1 MNLYTS
7 LTLRYLKQ
15 NKRRTLVTIIGIILA
30 TALICGIGNI
40 CTSFMD
46 YQIRN
51 QIQSNGDFYATFFN
65 INKEKAQIVTK
76 SSGVTRYGYSQSLG
90 GTILGKNKDISL
102 YINAYDKNKIESYRL
117 TLKEGK
123 YPKNKNEIVVSE
135 GLLKHLNKKIGDK
148 VIFEVGDIEY
158 TEGTDIPKLINPQKN
173 TYKIVGILNKT
184 PLSYNSQLFALAGF
198 DINSVSNKEEFNV
211 SICTENPKD
220 IYKTAISIGENIGL
234 VQADEASDEDYSYDD
249 QTLMYYK
256 GIDFNESLLRLL
268 GASAYDNINKTLL
281 LVVGLVASLVIIPT
295 IATIYNSF
303 SIAISERKKQFGIL
317 NSIGATKSQV
327 MKLVFLE
334 GFLVSIVGIPIG
346 LLSGTIAIDIVFK
359 VIKTFFKTSVFG
371 ELELRVVFSPVVLI
385 SSTIIILLTIFISAI
400 IPAINAAK
408 ISPLEA
414 IKNSSNLKVGKI
426 KSSKLVKK
434 IFKTEGELAY
444 KNLRRNKGKFRIT
457 LFSLIISIVIFISFN
472 GFVDMFIETNQI
484 NYGTITN
491 DLTLYEN
498 KLFTKEEVQKTID
511 ELKKINGIKDIAI
524 DKGYN
529 LNVHVDE
536 KNINKDLKESLKQ
549 SGYVDMDNSTY
560 NFINSRLSTPG
571 DFSISNIKLSEGKFD
586 KETAKAENGVIL
598 VRYSYQESLAKK
610 GKVVLTN
617 YKVGDTLNC
626 TITSY
631 DYDGN
636 ESEKEVKLKILAITD
651 EILTGNK
658 QYPQT
663 SFGVVAYDD
672 LIHLLSIKDDES
684 SSNSY
689 YVATN
694 QEKSTRDEVKKVAE
708 ENSLS
713 VIDSI
718 DEAQKLEQTMNV
730 MKIFVYGF
738 IVVISLVSVTNI
750 INTIST
756 NINLRKREFA
766 VIKSIGVTP
775 QGFKKMIYMESILY
789 GILSLLYGI
798 PIGICLNVLMNRI
811 LEGMI
816 TVQTLI
822 PYKSILIC
830 IISIFIITFIASYI
844 PLKKISKENIIDN
857 IRQESI

>member
-46 YQIRN
+46 FQMRG
-51 QIQSNGDFYATFFN
+51 QIQSSGSFYATFTD
-65 INKEKAQIVTK
+65 IDKEKASVITK
-76 SSGVTRYGYSQSLG
+76 SSGVSEYGYKKNLGSVILDKKNSTSL
-90 GTILGKNKDISL
+90 DI
-102 YINAYDKNKIESYRL
+102 NVFDKNTINSFQI
-117 TLKEGK
+117 TLKKGS
-123 YPKNKNEIVVSE
+123 YPKNESELIVTQD
-135 GLLKHLNKKIGDK
+135 LLNKWNKKIGDK
-148 VIFEVGDIEY
+148 ITLNLGELIYDDMGMIS
-158 TEGTDIPKLINPQKN
+158 KLKNSQK
-173 TYKIVGILNKT
+173 TTFKIVGTLDKA
-184 PLSYNSQLFALAGF
+184 PYNSKLFAIAGF
-198 DINSVSNKEEFNV
+198 DINTVNKNEKFDV
-211 SICTENPKD
+211 SICTKNPKD
-220 IYKTAISIGENIGL
+220 IYKTAISIGKNIGL
-234 VQADEASDEDYSYDD
+234 VQKDDPQDESYNYDEQANLYFKDIEY
-249 QTLMYYK
+249 
-256 GIDFNESLLRLL
+256 NEGLLRLL
-268 GASAYDNINKTLL
+268 GASSYSNINITLL
-281 LVVGLVASLVIIPT
+281 LIVGLVASLVIIAT

-303 SIAISERKKQFGIL
+303 SIAISERKKQFAIL
-317 NSIGATKSQV
+317 NSIGATKSQI
-327 MKLVFLE
+327 MKFVFLE

-346 LLSGTIAIDIVFK
+346 LLSGTVAIDIVFK
-359 VIKTFFKTSVFG
+359 VIKTFFKTSMFG
-371 ELELRVVFSPVVLI
+371 ELDLRVVFSPIVLI
-385 SSTIIILLTIFISAI
+385 LSTLVILLTIFISAL

-426 KSSKLVKK
+426 KSSKLIKK

-457 LFSLIISIVIFISFN
+457 LFSLVISIVIFISFN
-472 GFVDMFIETNQI
+472 GFVDMFIEANQI
-484 NYGTITN
+484 NYGSITN

-498 KLFTKEEVQKTID
+498 NLLTKEEVQKTID
-511 ELKKINGIKDIAI
+511 ELKKINGLKDVAI

-536 KNINKDLKESLKQ
+536 KNINKDLRESLKQ
-549 SGYVDMDNSTY
+549 SRYVDMDNSNY
-560 NFINSRLSTPG
+560 NFINSRLYIPG
-571 DFSISNIKLSEGKFD
+571 YFSISNIKLSEGKFD
-586 KETAKAENGVIL
+586 RKTAKAENGVIL

-610 GKVVLTN
+610 GKVVLSN

-631 DYDGN
+631 DSDGK
-636 ESEKEVKLKILAITD
+636 ESAKEVKLKILAITD
-651 EILTGNK
+651 EILTGNN
-658 QYPQT
+658 QYPET

-672 LIHLLSIKDDES
+672 LIPSLGITDDKS
-684 SSNSY
+684 SSIY

-694 QEKSTRDEVKKVAE
+694 REKSTRDEVKKVAE
-708 ENSLS
+708 ENNLS

-798 PIGICLNVLMNRI
+798 PIGICMNVLMNKI
-811 LEGMI
+811 LEGVI

-822 PYKSILIC
+822 PYKAILIC
-830 IISIFIITFIASYI
+830 VVAIFIITFIASYI

>member
-46 YQIRN
+46 YQMRD
-51 QIQSNGDFYATFFN
+51 QIKTSGSFYATFTDMD
-65 INKEKAQIVTK
+65 KEKAEVITK
-76 SSGVTRYGYSQSLG
+76 SSGVSEYGYKKNLGSVILDKKNSTSL
-90 GTILGKNKDISL
+90 DI
-102 YINAYDKNKIESYRL
+102 NVFDKNTINSFQI
-117 TLKEGK
+117 TLKKGS
-123 YPKNKNEIVVSE
+123 YPKNESELIVTQD
-135 GLLKHLNKKIGDK
+135 LLNKWNKKIGDK
-148 VIFEVGDIEY
+148 ITLNLGELIYDDMGMIS
-158 TEGTDIPKLINPQKN
+158 KLKNSQK
-173 TYKIVGILNKT
+173 TTFKIVGTLDKA
-184 PLSYNSQLFALAGF
+184 PYNSKLFAITGF
-198 DINSVSNKEEFNV
+198 DINTVNKNEKFDV
-211 SICTENPKD
+211 SICTKNPKD
-220 IYKTAISIGENIGL
+220 IYKTAISIGKNIGL
-234 VQADEASDEDYSYDD
+234 VQKDDPQDESYNYDEQANLYFKDIEY
-249 QTLMYYK
+249 
-256 GIDFNESLLRLL
+256 NEGLLRLL
-268 GASAYDNINKTLL
+268 GASSYSNINITLL
-281 LVVGLVASLVIIPT
+281 LIVGLVASLVIIAT

-303 SIAISERKKQFGIL
+303 SIAISERKKQFAIL
-317 NSIGATKSQV
+317 NSIGATKSQI
-327 MKLVFLE
+327 MKFVFLE

-346 LLSGTIAIDIVFK
+346 LLSGTVAIDIVFK
-359 VIKTFFKTSVFG
+359 VIKTFFKTSMFG
-371 ELELRVVFSPVVLI
+371 ELDLRVVFSPIVLI
-385 SSTIIILLTIFISAI
+385 LSTLVILLTIFISAL

-457 LFSLIISIVIFISFN
+457 LFSLVISIVIFISFN
-472 GFVDMFIETNQI
+472 GFVDMFVEANQI
-484 NYGTITN
+484 NYGSITN

-498 KLFTKEEVQKTID
+498 NLLTKEEVQKTID
-511 ELKKINGIKDIAI
+511 ELKKINGLKDVAI

-536 KNINKDLKESLKQ
+536 KNINKDLRESLKQ
-549 SGYVDMDNSTY
+549 SRYVDMDNSNY
-560 NFINSRLSTPG
+560 NFINSRLYIPG
-571 DFSISNIKLSEGKFD
+571 YFSISNIKLSEGKFD
-586 KETAKAENGVIL
+586 RKTAKAENGVIL

-610 GKVVLTN
+610 GKVVLSN

-631 DYDGN
+631 DSDGK
-636 ESEKEVKLKILAITD
+636 ESAKEVKLKILAITD
-651 EILTGNK
+651 EILTGNN
-658 QYPQT
+658 QYPET

-672 LIHLLSIKDDES
+672 LIPSLGITDDKS
-684 SSNSY
+684 SSIY

-708 ENSLS
+708 ENNLS

-798 PIGICLNVLMNRI
+798 PIGICMNVLMNKI
-811 LEGMI
+811 LEGVI

-822 PYKSILIC
+822 PYKAILIC
-830 IISIFIITFIASYI
+830 VVAIFIITFIASYI

>member
-46 YQIRN
+46 YQMRG
-51 QIQSNGDFYATFFN
+51 QIQSSGSFYATFTD
-65 INKEKAQIVTK
+65 IDKEKASVITK
-76 SSGVTRYGYSQSLG
+76 SSGVSEYGYKKNLGSVILDKKNSTSL
-90 GTILGKNKDISL
+90 DI
-102 YINAYDKNKIESYRL
+102 NVFDKNTINSFQI
-117 TLKEGK
+117 TLKKGS
-123 YPKNKNEIVVSE
+123 YPKNESELIVTQD
-135 GLLKHLNKKIGDK
+135 LLNKWNKKIGDK
-148 VIFEVGDIEY
+148 ITLNLGELIYDDMGMIS
-158 TEGTDIPKLINPQKN
+158 KLKNSQK
-173 TYKIVGILNKT
+173 TTFKIVGTLDKA
-184 PLSYNSQLFALAGF
+184 PYNSKLFAITGF
-198 DINSVSNKEEFNV
+198 DINTVNKNEKFDV
-211 SICTENPKD
+211 SICTKNPKD
-220 IYKTAISIGENIGL
+220 IYKTAISIGKNIGL
-234 VQADEASDEDYSYDD
+234 AQKDNPKDESYNYDEQANLYFKDIEY
-249 QTLMYYK
+249 
-256 GIDFNESLLRLL
+256 NEGLLRLL
-268 GASAYDNINKTLL
+268 GASSYSNINITLL
-281 LVVGLVASLVIIPT
+281 LIVGLVASLVIIAT

-303 SIAISERKKQFGIL
+303 SIAISERKKQFAIL
-317 NSIGATKSQV
+317 NSIGATKSQI
-327 MKLVFLE
+327 MKFVFLE

-346 LLSGTIAIDIVFK
+346 LLSGTVAIDIVFK
-359 VIKTFFKTSVFG
+359 VIKTFFKTSMFG
-371 ELELRVVFSPVVLI
+371 ELDLRVVFSPIVLI
-385 SSTIIILLTIFISAI
+385 LSTLVILLTIFISAL

-457 LFSLIISIVIFISFN
+457 LFSLVISIVIFISFN
-472 GFVDMFIETNQI
+472 GFVDMFVEANQI
-484 NYGTITN
+484 NYGSITN

-498 KLFTKEEVQKTID
+498 NLLTKEEVQKTID
-511 ELKKINGIKDIAI
+511 ELKKINGLKDVAI

-536 KNINKDLKESLKQ
+536 KNINKDLRESLKQ
-549 SGYVDMDNSTY
+549 SRYVDMDNSNY
-560 NFINSRLSTPG
+560 NFINSRLYIPG
-571 DFSISNIKLSEGKFD
+571 YFSISNIKLSEGKFD
-586 KETAKAENGVIL
+586 RKTAKAENGVIL

-610 GKVVLTN
+610 GKVVLSN

-631 DYDGN
+631 DSDGK

-651 EILTGNK
+651 EILTGNQ
-658 QYPQT
+658 QYPET

-672 LIHLLSIKDDES
+672 LIPSLGITDDKS
-684 SSNSY
+684 SSIY

-708 ENSLS
+708 ENNLS

-766 VIKSIGVTP
+766 IIKSIGVTP

-798 PIGICLNVLMNRI
+798 PIGICMNVLMNKI
-811 LEGMI
+811 LEGVI

-822 PYKSILIC
+822 PYKAILIC
-830 IISIFIITFIASYI
+830 VVAIFIITFIASYI

>member
-1 MNLYTS
+1 MGASSYS
-7 LTLRYLKQ
+7 
-15 NKRRTLVTIIGIILA
+15 
-30 TALICGIGNI
+30 
-40 CTSFMD
+40 
-46 YQIRN
+46 
-51 QIQSNGDFYATFFN
+51 N
-65 INKEKAQIVTK
+65 INI
-76 SSGVTRYGYSQSLG
+76 
-90 GTILGKNKDISL
+90 
-102 YINAYDKNKIESYRL
+102 
-117 TLKEGK
+117 
-123 YPKNKNEIVVSE
+123 
-135 GLLKHLNKKIGDK
+135 
-148 VIFEVGDIEY
+148 
-158 TEGTDIPKLINPQKN
+158 
-173 TYKIVGILNKT
+173 
-184 PLSYNSQLFALAGF
+184 
-198 DINSVSNKEEFNV
+198 
-211 SICTENPKD
+211 
-220 IYKTAISIGENIGL
+220 
-234 VQADEASDEDYSYDD
+234 
-249 QTLMYYK
+249 
-256 GIDFNESLLRLL
+256 
-268 GASAYDNINKTLL
+268 TLL
-281 LVVGLVASLVIIPT
+281 LIVGLVASLVIIAT

-303 SIAISERKKQFGIL
+303 SIAISERKKQFAIL
-317 NSIGATKSQV
+317 NSIGATKSQI
-327 MKLVFLE
+327 MKFVFLE

-346 LLSGTIAIDIVFK
+346 LLSGTVAIDIVFK
-359 VIKTFFKTSVFG
+359 VIKTFFKTSMFG
-371 ELELRVVFSPVVLI
+371 ELDLRVVFSPIVLI
-385 SSTIIILLTIFISAI
+385 VSTLVILLTIFISAL

-457 LFSLIISIVIFISFN
+457 LFSLVISIVIFISFN
-472 GFVDMFIETNQI
+472 GFVDMFIEANQI
-484 NYGTITN
+484 NYGSITN

-498 KLFTKEEVQKTID
+498 NLLTKEEVQKTID
-511 ELKKINGIKDIAI
+511 ELKKINGLKDVAI
-524 DKGYN
+524 DKGYNLN

-536 KNINKDLKESLKQ
+536 KNINKDLRESLKQ
-549 SGYVDMDNSTY
+549 SDYVDMDNSTY
-560 NFINSRLSTPG
+560 NFINSRLYTPG

-586 KETAKAENGVIL
+586 RKTAKAENGVIL

-610 GKVVLTN
+610 GKVVLSN

-631 DYDGN
+631 DSDGK

-651 EILTGNK
+651 EILTGNN
-658 QYPQT
+658 QYPET

-672 LIHLLSIKDDES
+672 LIPSLGIKDDES

-708 ENSLS
+708 ENNLS

-766 VIKSIGVTP
+766 IIKSIGVTP

-798 PIGICLNVLMNRI
+798 PIGICMNVLMNKI
-811 LEGMI
+811 LEGVI

-822 PYKSILIC
+822 PYKAILIC
-830 IISIFIITFIASYI
+830 VVAIFIITFIASYI

>member
-46 YQIRN
+46 YQMRD
-51 QIQSNGDFYATFFN
+51 QIQSSGSFYATFTD
-65 INKEKAQIVTK
+65 IDKEKASVITK
-76 SSGVTRYGYSQSLG
+76 SSGVSEYGYKKNLGSVIWDKKNSTSL
-90 GTILGKNKDISL
+90 DI
-102 YINAYDKNKIESYRL
+102 NVFDKNTINSFQI
-117 TLKEGK
+117 TLKKGS
-123 YPKNKNEIVVSE
+123 YPKNESELIVTQD
-135 GLLKHLNKKIGDK
+135 LLNKWNKIIGDK
-148 VIFEVGDIEY
+148 ITLNLGELIYDDMGMIS
-158 TEGTDIPKLINPQKN
+158 KLKNSQK
-173 TYKIVGILNKT
+173 TTFKIVGTLDKA
-184 PLSYNSQLFALAGF
+184 PYNSKLFAIAGF
-198 DINSVSNKEEFNV
+198 DINSVNKNEKFDV
-211 SICTENPKD
+211 SICTKNPKD
-220 IYKTAISIGENIGL
+220 IYNTAISIGKNIGL
-234 VQADEASDEDYSYDD
+234 VKEDNPKDESYSYDE
-249 QTLMYYK
+249 QTNLYFKDIEY
-256 GIDFNESLLRLL
+256 NEGLLRLL
-268 GASAYDNINKTLL
+268 GASSYSNINITLL
-281 LVVGLVASLVIIPT
+281 LIVGLVASLVIIAT

-317 NSIGATKSQV
+317 NSIGATKSQI

-346 LLSGTIAIDIVFK
+346 LLSGTVAIDIVFK
-359 VIKTFFKTSVFG
+359 VIKIFFKTSMFG
-371 ELELRVVFSPVVLI
+371 ELDLRVVFSPIVLI
-385 SSTIIILLTIFISAI
+385 ISTLVILLTIFISAL

-414 IKNSSNLKVGKI
+414 IRNSSNLKVGKI

-457 LFSLIISIVIFISFN
+457 LFSLVISIVIFISFN
-472 GFVDMFIETNQI
+472 GFVDMFIEANQI
-484 NYGTITN
+484 NYGSITN

-498 KLFTKEEVQKTID
+498 NLLTKEEVQKTID
-511 ELKKINGIKDIAI
+511 ELKKINGLKDVAI
-524 DKGYN
+524 DKGYNLN

-536 KNINKDLKESLKQ
+536 KNINKDLRESLKQ
-549 SGYVDMDNSTY
+549 SDYVDMDNSTY
-560 NFINSRLSTPG
+560 NFINSRLYTPG

-586 KETAKAENGVIL
+586 RKTAKAENGVIL

-610 GKVVLTN
+610 GKVVLSN

-631 DYDGN
+631 DSDGK
-636 ESEKEVKLKILAITD
+636 EKQKEVKLKILAITD
-651 EILTGNK
+651 EILTGNN
-658 QYPQT
+658 QYPET

-672 LIHLLSIKDDES
+672 LIPSLGIKDDES

-708 ENSLS
+708 ENNLS

-766 VIKSIGVTP
+766 IIKSIGVTP

-798 PIGICLNVLMNRI
+798 PIGICMNVIMNRI

>member
-46 YQIRN
+46 YQMRD
-51 QIQSNGDFYATFFN
+51 QIKTSGSFYATFTD
-65 INKEKAQIVTK
+65 IDKEKASVITK
-76 SSGVTRYGYSQSLG
+76 SSGVSEYGYKKDLGSIILDKKDSTSL
-90 GTILGKNKDISL
+90 DI
-102 YINAYDKNKIESYRL
+102 NVFDKNTINSFQI
-117 TLKEGK
+117 TLKNGN
-123 YPKNKNEIVVSE
+123 YPKNQSEIVVTQA
-135 GLLKHLNKKIGDK
+135 LLNKWNKKIGDK
-148 VIFEVGDIEY
+148 ITLNLGELIYDDMGMIS
-158 TEGTDIPKLINPQKN
+158 KLKNSQK
-173 TYKIVGILNKT
+173 TTFKIVGTLDKA
-184 PLSYNSQLFALAGF
+184 PYNSKLFAIAGF
-198 DINSVSNKEEFNV
+198 DINTVDKNENFDV
-211 SICTENPKD
+211 SICTKNPKD

-234 VQADEASDEDYSYDD
+234 VQKDDPQDESYNYDEQANLYFKDIEY
-249 QTLMYYK
+249 
-256 GIDFNESLLRLL
+256 NEGLLRLL
-268 GASAYDNINKTLL
+268 GASSYSNINITLL
-281 LVVGLVASLVIIPT
+281 LIVGLVASLVIIAT

-303 SIAISERKKQFGIL
+303 SIAISERKKQFAIL
-317 NSIGATKSQV
+317 NSIGATKSQI
-327 MKLVFLE
+327 MKFVFLE

-346 LLSGTIAIDIVFK
+346 LLSGTVAIDIVFK
-359 VIKTFFKTSVFG
+359 VIKTFFKTSMFG
-371 ELELRVVFSPVVLI
+371 ELDLRVVFSPIVLI
-385 SSTIIILLTIFISAI
+385 LSTLVILLTIFISAL

-426 KSSKLVKK
+426 KSSKLIKK

-457 LFSLIISIVIFISFN
+457 LFSLVISIVIFISFN
-472 GFVDMFIETNQI
+472 GFVDMFIEANQI
-484 NYGTITN
+484 NYGSITN

-498 KLFTKEEVQKTID
+498 NLLTKEEVQKTID
-511 ELKKINGIKDIAI
+511 ELKKINGLKDVAI

-536 KNINKDLKESLKQ
+536 KNINKDLRESLKQ
-549 SGYVDMDNSTY
+549 SRYVDMDNSNY
-560 NFINSRLSTPG
+560 NFINSRLYIPG
-571 DFSISNIKLSEGKFD
+571 YFSISNIKLSEGKFD
-586 KETAKAENGVIL
+586 RKTAKAENGVIL

-610 GKVVLTN
+610 GKVVLSN

-631 DYDGN
+631 DSDGK
-636 ESEKEVKLKILAITD
+636 ESAKEVKLKILAITD
-651 EILTGNK
+651 EILTGNN
-658 QYPQT
+658 QYPET

-672 LIHLLSIKDDES
+672 LIPSLGITDDKS
-684 SSNSY
+684 SSIY

-694 QEKSTRDEVKKVAE
+694 REKSTRDEVKKVAE
-708 ENSLS
+708 ENNLS

-798 PIGICLNVLMNRI
+798 PIGICMNVLMNKI

-822 PYKSILIC
+822 PYKAILIC
-830 IISIFIITFIASYI
+830 VVAIFVITFIASYI
-844 PLKKISKENIIDN
+844 PLKKMSKENIIDN

>member
-1 MNLYTS
+1 MGMIS
-7 LTLRYLKQ
+7 KLKNSQ
-15 NKRRTLVTIIGIILA
+15 KT
-30 TALICGIGNI
+30 
-40 CTSFMD
+40 
-46 YQIRN
+46 
-51 QIQSNGDFYATFFN
+51 TF
-65 INKEKAQIVTK
+65 
-76 SSGVTRYGYSQSLG
+76 
-90 GTILGKNKDISL
+90 
-102 YINAYDKNKIESYRL
+102 
-117 TLKEGK
+117 
-123 YPKNKNEIVVSE
+123 
-135 GLLKHLNKKIGDK
+135 
-148 VIFEVGDIEY
+148 
-158 TEGTDIPKLINPQKN
+158 
-173 TYKIVGILNKT
+173 KIVGTLDKA
-184 PLSYNSQLFALAGF
+184 PYNSKLFAITGF
-198 DINSVSNKEEFNV
+198 DINTVNKNEKFDV
-211 SICTENPKD
+211 SICTKNPKD
-220 IYKTAISIGENIGL
+220 IYNTAISIGKNIGL
-234 VQADEASDEDYSYDD
+234 VKEDNPKDESYNYNEQANLYFKDIEY
-249 QTLMYYK
+249 
-256 GIDFNESLLRLL
+256 NEGLLRLL
-268 GASAYDNINKTLL
+268 GASSYSNINITLL
-281 LVVGLVASLVIIPT
+281 LIVGLVASLVIIAT

-303 SIAISERKKQFGIL
+303 SIAISERKKQFAIL
-317 NSIGATKSQV
+317 NSIGATKSQI
-327 MKLVFLE
+327 MKFVFLE

-346 LLSGTIAIDIVFK
+346 LLSGTVAIDIVFK
-359 VIKTFFKTSVFG
+359 VIKTFFKTSMFG
-371 ELELRVVFSPVVLI
+371 ELDLRVVFSPIVLI
-385 SSTIIILLTIFISAI
+385 LSTLVILLTIFISAL

-457 LFSLIISIVIFISFN
+457 LFSLVISIVIFISFN
-472 GFVDMFIETNQI
+472 GFVDMFVEANQI
-484 NYGTITN
+484 NYGSITN

-498 KLFTKEEVQKTID
+498 NLLTKEEVQKTID
-511 ELKKINGIKDIAI
+511 ELKKINGLKDVAI

-536 KNINKDLKESLKQ
+536 KNINKDLRESLKQ
-549 SGYVDMDNSTY
+549 SRYVDMDNSNY
-560 NFINSRLSTPG
+560 NFINSRLYIPG
-571 DFSISNIKLSEGKFD
+571 YFSISNIKLSEGKFD
-586 KETAKAENGVIL
+586 RKTAKAENGVIL

-610 GKVVLTN
+610 GKVVLSN

-631 DYDGN
+631 DSDGK

-651 EILTGNK
+651 EILTGNN
-658 QYPQT
+658 QYPET

-672 LIHLLSIKDDES
+672 LIPSLGITDDKS
-684 SSNSY
+684 SSNLY

-708 ENSLS
+708 ENNLS

-766 VIKSIGVTP
+766 IIKSIGVTP

-798 PIGICLNVLMNRI
+798 PIGICMNVLMNKI
-811 LEGMI
+811 LEGVI

-822 PYKSILIC
+822 PYKAILIC
-830 IISIFIITFIASYI
+830 VVAIFIITFIASYI

>member
-46 YQIRN
+46 YQMRD
-51 QIQSNGDFYATFFN
+51 QIKTSGSFYATFTD
-65 INKEKAQIVTK
+65 IDKEKASVITK
-76 SSGVTRYGYSQSLG
+76 SSGVSEYGYKKNLGSVILDKKNSTSL
-90 GTILGKNKDISL
+90 N
-102 YINAYDKNKIESYRL
+102 INVFDKNTINSFQI
-117 TLKEGK
+117 TLKKGS
-123 YPKNKNEIVVSE
+123 YPKNESELIVTQD
-135 GLLKHLNKKIGDK
+135 LLNKWNKKIGDK
-148 VIFEVGDIEY
+148 ITLNLGELIYDDMGMIS
-158 TEGTDIPKLINPQKN
+158 KLKNSQK
-173 TYKIVGILNKT
+173 TTFKIVGTLDKA
-184 PLSYNSQLFALAGF
+184 PYNSKLFAIAGF
-198 DINSVSNKEEFNV
+198 DINTVDKNEKFDV
-211 SICTENPKD
+211 SICTKNPKD

-234 VQADEASDEDYSYDD
+234 VQKDDPQDESYNYDEQTNLYFKDIDY
-249 QTLMYYK
+249 
-256 GIDFNESLLRLL
+256 NEGLLRLL
-268 GASAYDNINKTLL
+268 GASAYSNINITLL
-281 LVVGLVASLVIIPT
+281 LIVGLVASLVIIAT

-303 SIAISERKKQFGIL
+303 SIAISERKKQFAIL
-317 NSIGATKSQV
+317 NSIGATKSQI
-327 MKLVFLE
+327 MKFVFLE

-346 LLSGTIAIDIVFK
+346 LLSGTVAIDIVFK
-359 VIKTFFKTSVFG
+359 VIKTFFKTSMFG
-371 ELELRVVFSPVVLI
+371 ELDLRVVFSPIVLI
-385 SSTIIILLTIFISAI
+385 LSTLVILLTIFISAL

-457 LFSLIISIVIFISFN
+457 LFSLVISIVIFISFN
-472 GFVDMFIETNQI
+472 GFVDMFIEANQI
-484 NYGTITN
+484 NYGSITN

-498 KLFTKEEVQKTID
+498 NLLTKEEVQKTID
-511 ELKKINGIKDIAI
+511 ELKKINGLKDVAI

-536 KNINKDLKESLKQ
+536 KNINKDLRESLKQ
-549 SGYVDMDNSTY
+549 SRYVDMDNSNY
-560 NFINSRLSTPG
+560 NFINSRLYIPG
-571 DFSISNIKLSEGKFD
+571 YFSISNIKLSEGKFD
-586 KETAKAENGVIL
+586 RKTAKAENGVIL

-610 GKVVLTN
+610 GKVVLSN

-631 DYDGN
+631 DSDGK
-636 ESEKEVKLKILAITD
+636 ESAKEVKLKILAITD
-651 EILTGNK
+651 EILTGNN
-658 QYPQT
+658 QYPET

-672 LIHLLSIKDDES
+672 LIPSLGITDDKS
-684 SSNSY
+684 SSIY

-708 ENSLS
+708 ENNLS

-766 VIKSIGVTP
+766 IIKSIGVTP

-822 PYKSILIC
+822 PYKAILIC
-830 IISIFIITFIASYI
+830 VVAIFVITFIASYI
-844 PLKKISKENIIDN
+844 PLKKMSKENIIDN

>member
-46 YQIRN
+46 YQMRD
-51 QIQSNGDFYATFFN
+51 QIQVSGDFYATFSN
-65 INKEKAQIVTK
+65 IDKEKAQIVTK
-76 SSGVTRYGYSQSLG
+76 SSNVTRYGYSQSLG
-90 GTILGKNKDISL
+90 GTILDKEKNIEL

-148 VIFEVGDIEY
+148 VTFEIGDLEY

-184 PLSYNSQLFALAGF
+184 PLSYNSQFFALAGF
-198 DINSVSNKEEFNV
+198 DINAVSSKDKFDV
-211 SICTENPKD
+211 SICTKNPKD
-220 IYKTAISIGENIGL
+220 IYNTAISIGQNIGL
-234 VQADEASDEDYSYDD
+234 VQKDDPKDKSYNYDG
-249 QTLMYYK
+249 QTSLYFKDINY
-256 GIDFNESLLRLL
+256 NEGLLRLL
-268 GASAYDNINKTLL
+268 GASSYDNINTTLIL
-281 LVVGLVASLVIIPT
+281 IVGLVASLVIIAT

-317 NSIGATKSQV
+317 NSIGATKSQI

-346 LLSGTIAIDIVFK
+346 LLSGTVAIDIVFK
-359 VIKTFFKTSVFG
+359 VIKTFFKTSMFG
-371 ELELRVVFSPVVLI
+371 ELDLRVVFSPIVLI
-385 SSTIIILLTIFISAI
+385 LSTLVILLTIFISAL

-457 LFSLIISIVIFISFN
+457 LFSLVISIVIFISFN
-472 GFVDMFIETNQI
+472 GFVDMFVEANQI
-484 NYGTITN
+484 NYGSITN

-498 KLFTKEEVQKTID
+498 NLLTKEEVQKTID
-511 ELKKINGIKDIAI
+511 ELKKINGLKDVAI

-536 KNINKDLKESLKQ
+536 KNINKDLRESLKQ
-549 SGYVDMDNSTY
+549 SHYVDMDNSNY
-560 NFINSRLSTPG
+560 NFINSRLYIPG
-571 DFSISNIKLSEGKFD
+571 YFSISNIKLSEGKFD
-586 KETAKAENGVIL
+586 RKTAKAENGVIL

-610 GKVVLTN
+610 GKVVLSN

-631 DYDGN
+631 DSDGK

-651 EILTGNK
+651 EILTGNQ
-658 QYPQT
+658 QYPET

-672 LIHLLSIKDDES
+672 LIPSLGITDDKS
-684 SSNSY
+684 SSNLY

-708 ENSLS
+708 ENNLS
-713 VIDSI
+713 VMDSI

-766 VIKSIGVTP
+766 IIKSIGVTP

-798 PIGICLNVLMNRI
+798 PIGICMNVLMNKI
-811 LEGMI
+811 LEGVI

-822 PYKSILIC
+822 PYKAILIC
-830 IISIFIITFIASYI
+830 VVAIFIITFIASYI

>member
-281 LVVGLVASLVIIPT
+281 LVVGLVASLVIIAT

>member
-1 MNLYTS
+1 
-7 LTLRYLKQ
+7 
-15 NKRRTLVTIIGIILA
+15 
-30 TALICGIGNI
+30 
-40 CTSFMD
+40 
-46 YQIRN
+46 
-51 QIQSNGDFYATFFN
+51 
-65 INKEKAQIVTK
+65 
-76 SSGVTRYGYSQSLG
+76 
-90 GTILGKNKDISL
+90 
-102 YINAYDKNKIESYRL
+102 
-117 TLKEGK
+117 
-123 YPKNKNEIVVSE
+123 
-135 GLLKHLNKKIGDK
+135 
-148 VIFEVGDIEY
+148 
-158 TEGTDIPKLINPQKN
+158 
-173 TYKIVGILNKT
+173 
-184 PLSYNSQLFALAGF
+184 
-198 DINSVSNKEEFNV
+198 
-211 SICTENPKD
+211 
-220 IYKTAISIGENIGL
+220 
-234 VQADEASDEDYSYDD
+234 
-249 QTLMYYK
+249 
-256 GIDFNESLLRLL
+256 
-268 GASAYDNINKTLL
+268 
-281 LVVGLVASLVIIPT
+281 
-295 IATIYNSF
+295 
-303 SIAISERKKQFGIL
+303 
-317 NSIGATKSQV
+317 

-346 LLSGTIAIDIVFK
+346 LLSGTVAIDIVFK
-359 VIKTFFKTSVFG
+359 VIKTFFKTSMFG
-371 ELELRVVFSPVVLI
+371 ELDLRVVFSPIVLI
-385 SSTIIILLTIFISAI
+385 ISTLVILLTIFISAL

-414 IKNSSNLKVGKI
+414 IRNSSNLKVGKI

-457 LFSLIISIVIFISFN
+457 LFSLVISIVIFISFN
-472 GFVDMFIETNQI
+472 GFVDMFIEANQI
-484 NYGTITN
+484 NYGSITN

-498 KLFTKEEVQKTID
+498 NLLTKEEVQKTID
-511 ELKKINGIKDIAI
+511 ELKKINGLKDVAI
-524 DKGYN
+524 DKGYNLN

-536 KNINKDLKESLKQ
+536 KNINKDLRESLKQ
-549 SGYVDMDNSTY
+549 SDYVDMDNSTY
-560 NFINSRLSTPG
+560 NFINSRLYTPG

-586 KETAKAENGVIL
+586 RKTAKAENGVIL

-610 GKVVLTN
+610 GKVVLSN

-631 DYDGN
+631 DSDGK

-651 EILTGNK
+651 EILTGNN
-658 QYPQT
+658 QYPET

-672 LIHLLSIKDDES
+672 LIPSLGIKDDES

-708 ENSLS
+708 ENNLS

-766 VIKSIGVTP
+766 IIKSIGVTP

-798 PIGICLNVLMNRI
+798 PIGICMNVIMNRI

>member
-1 MNLYTS
+1 MGQKNSTS
-7 LTLRYLKQ
+7 L
-15 NKRRTLVTIIGIILA
+15 
-30 TALICGIGNI
+30 
-40 CTSFMD
+40 D
-46 YQIRN
+46 
-51 QIQSNGDFYATFFN
+51 
-65 INKEKAQIVTK
+65 INVF
-76 SSGVTRYGYSQSLG
+76 
-90 GTILGKNKDISL
+90 
-102 YINAYDKNKIESYRL
+102 DKNTINSFQI
-117 TLKEGK
+117 TLKKGS
-123 YPKNKNEIVVSE
+123 YPKNESELIVTQD
-135 GLLKHLNKKIGDK
+135 LLNKWNKKIGDK
-148 VIFEVGDIEY
+148 ITLNLGELIYDDMGMIS
-158 TEGTDIPKLINPQKN
+158 KLKN
-173 TYKIVGILNKT
+173 SQTTFKIVGTLDKA
-184 PLSYNSQLFALAGF
+184 PYNSKLFAITGF
-198 DINSVSNKEEFNV
+198 DINTVNKNEKFDV
-211 SICTENPKD
+211 SICTKNPKD
-220 IYKTAISIGENIGL
+220 IYNTAISIGKNIGL
-234 VQADEASDEDYSYDD
+234 VKEDNPKDESYNYNEQANLYFKDIEY
-249 QTLMYYK
+249 
-256 GIDFNESLLRLL
+256 NEGLLRLL
-268 GASAYDNINKTLL
+268 GASSYSNINITLL
-281 LVVGLVASLVIIPT
+281 LIVGLVASLVIIAT

-317 NSIGATKSQV
+317 NSIGATKSQI

-346 LLSGTIAIDIVFK
+346 LLSGTVAIDIVFK
-359 VIKTFFKTSVFG
+359 VIKTFFKTSMFG
-371 ELELRVVFSPVVLI
+371 ELDLRVVFSPIVLI
-385 SSTIIILLTIFISAI
+385 VSTLVILLTIFISAL

-457 LFSLIISIVIFISFN
+457 LFSLVISIVIFISFN
-472 GFVDMFIETNQI
+472 GFVDMFIEANQI
-484 NYGTITN
+484 NYGSITN

-498 KLFTKEEVQKTID
+498 NLLTKEEVQKTID
-511 ELKKINGIKDIAI
+511 ELKKINGLKDVAI
-524 DKGYN
+524 DKGYNLN

-536 KNINKDLKESLKQ
+536 KNINKDLRESLKQ
-549 SGYVDMDNSTY
+549 SDYVDMDNSTY
-560 NFINSRLSTPG
+560 NFINSRLYTPG

-586 KETAKAENGVIL
+586 RKTAKAENGVIL

-610 GKVVLTN
+610 GKVVLSN

-631 DYDGN
+631 DSDGK

-651 EILTGNK
+651 EILTGNN
-658 QYPQT
+658 QYPET

-672 LIHLLSIKDDES
+672 LIPSLGIKDDES

-708 ENSLS
+708 ENNLS

-766 VIKSIGVTP
+766 IIKSIGVTP

-798 PIGICLNVLMNRI
+798 PIGICMNVLMNKI
-811 LEGMI
+811 LEGVI

-822 PYKSILIC
+822 PYKAILIC
-830 IISIFIITFIASYI
+830 VVAIFIITFIASYI

>member
-46 YQIRN
+46 YQMRD
-51 QIQSNGDFYATFFN
+51 QIKTSGSFYATFTD
-65 INKEKAQIVTK
+65 IDKEKASVITK
-76 SSGVTRYGYSQSLG
+76 SSGVSEYGYKKNLGSVIWDKKNSTSL
-90 GTILGKNKDISL
+90 DI
-102 YINAYDKNKIESYRL
+102 NVFDKNTINSFQI
-117 TLKEGK
+117 TLKKGS
-123 YPKNKNEIVVSE
+123 YPKNESELIVTQD
-135 GLLKHLNKKIGDK
+135 LLNKWNKKIGDK
-148 VIFEVGDIEY
+148 ITLNLGELIYDDMGMIS
-158 TEGTDIPKLINPQKN
+158 KLKNSQK
-173 TYKIVGILNKT
+173 TTFKIVGTLDKA
-184 PLSYNSQLFALAGF
+184 PYNSKLFAITGF
-198 DINSVSNKEEFNV
+198 DINTVNKNEKFDV
-211 SICTENPKD
+211 SICTKNPKD
-220 IYKTAISIGENIGL
+220 IYKTAISIGKNIGL
-234 VQADEASDEDYSYDD
+234 VQKDDPQDESYNYDEQANLYFKDIEY
-249 QTLMYYK
+249 
-256 GIDFNESLLRLL
+256 NEGLLRLL
-268 GASAYDNINKTLL
+268 GASSYSNINITLL
-281 LVVGLVASLVIIPT
+281 LIVGLVASLVIIAT

-303 SIAISERKKQFGIL
+303 SIAISERKKQFAIL
-317 NSIGATKSQV
+317 NSIGATKSQI
-327 MKLVFLE
+327 MKFVFLE

-346 LLSGTIAIDIVFK
+346 LLSGTVAIDIVFK
-359 VIKTFFKTSVFG
+359 VIKTFFKTSMFG
-371 ELELRVVFSPVVLI
+371 ELDLRVVFSPIVLI
-385 SSTIIILLTIFISAI
+385 LSTLVILLTIFISAL

-457 LFSLIISIVIFISFN
+457 LFSLVISIVIFISFN
-472 GFVDMFIETNQI
+472 GFVDMFIEANQI
-484 NYGTITN
+484 NYGSITN

-498 KLFTKEEVQKTID
+498 NLLTKEEVQKTID
-511 ELKKINGIKDIAI
+511 ELKKINGLKDVAI

-536 KNINKDLKESLKQ
+536 KNINKDLRESLKQ
-549 SGYVDMDNSTY
+549 SDYVDMDNSNY
-560 NFINSRLSTPG
+560 NFINSRLYIPG
-571 DFSISNIKLSEGKFD
+571 YFSISNIKLSEGKFD
-586 KETAKAENGVIL
+586 RKTAKAENGVIL

-610 GKVVLTN
+610 GKVVLSN

-631 DYDGN
+631 DSDGK
-636 ESEKEVKLKILAITD
+636 ESAKEVKLKILAITD
-651 EILTGNK
+651 EILTGNN
-658 QYPQT
+658 QYPET

-672 LIHLLSIKDDES
+672 LIPSLGITDDES
-684 SSNSY
+684 SSNLY

-708 ENSLS
+708 ENNLS

-766 VIKSIGVTP
+766 IIKSIGVTP

-798 PIGICLNVLMNRI
+798 PIGICMNVLMNKI

-822 PYKSILIC
+822 PYKAILIC
-830 IISIFIITFIASYI
+830 VVAIFVITFIASYI
-844 PLKKISKENIIDN
+844 PLKKMSKENIIDN

>member
-46 YQIRN
+46 YQMRG
-51 QIQSNGDFYATFFN
+51 QIQSSGSFYATFTD
-65 INKEKAQIVTK
+65 IDKEKASVITK
-76 SSGVTRYGYSQSLG
+76 SSGVSEYGYKKNLGSVILDKKNSTSL
-90 GTILGKNKDISL
+90 DI
-102 YINAYDKNKIESYRL
+102 NVFDKNTINSFQI
-117 TLKEGK
+117 TLKKGS
-123 YPKNKNEIVVSE
+123 YPKNESELIVTQD
-135 GLLKHLNKKIGDK
+135 LLNKWNKKIGDK
-148 VIFEVGDIEY
+148 ITLNLGELIYDDMGMIS
-158 TEGTDIPKLINPQKN
+158 KLKNPQK
-173 TYKIVGILNKT
+173 TTFKIVGTLDKA
-184 PLSYNSQLFALAGF
+184 LYNSKFAIAGF
-198 DINSVSNKEEFNV
+198 DINSVDKNEKFDV
-211 SICTENPKD
+211 SICTKNPKD
-220 IYKTAISIGENIGL
+220 IYKTAISIGKNIGL
-234 VQADEASDEDYSYDD
+234 VQKDNPKDESYNYDEQANLYFKDIEY
-249 QTLMYYK
+249 
-256 GIDFNESLLRLL
+256 NEGLLRLL
-268 GASAYDNINKTLL
+268 GASSYSNINITLL
-281 LVVGLVASLVIIPT
+281 LIVGLVASLVIIAT

-303 SIAISERKKQFGIL
+303 SIAISERKKQFAIL
-317 NSIGATKSQV
+317 NSIGATKSQI
-327 MKLVFLE
+327 MKFVFLE

-346 LLSGTIAIDIVFK
+346 LLSGTVAIDIVFK
-359 VIKTFFKTSVFG
+359 VIKTFFKTSMFG
-371 ELELRVVFSPVVLI
+371 ELDLRVVFSPIVLI
-385 SSTIIILLTIFISAI
+385 LSTLVILLTIFISAL
-400 IPAINAAK
+400 IPAINASK

-457 LFSLIISIVIFISFN
+457 LFSLVISIVIFISFN
-472 GFVDMFIETNQI
+472 GFVDMFIEANQI

-498 KLFTKEEVQKTID
+498 NLITKEEVQKTID
-511 ELKKINGIKDIAI
+511 ELKKINGLKDIAI

-536 KNINKDLKESLKQ
+536 KNINKDLRESLKQ
-549 SGYVDMDNSTY
+549 SDYVDMDNSTY
-560 NFINSRLSTPG
+560 NFINSRLYIPG
-571 DFSISNIKLSEGKFD
+571 YFSISNIKLSEGKFD
-586 KETAKAENGVIL
+586 RKTAKAENGVIL

-610 GKVVLTN
+610 GKVVLSN

-631 DYDGN
+631 DSDEN
-636 ESEKEVKLKILAITD
+636 EKQKEVKLKILAITD
-651 EILTGNK
+651 EILTGNQ
-658 QYPQT
+658 QYPET

-672 LIHLLSIKDDES
+672 LIPSLGITDDES
-684 SSNSY
+684 SSSSY
-689 YVATN
+689 CVATN

-708 ENSLS
+708 ENNLS

-718 DEAQKLEQTMNV
+718 DEAQRLEQTMNV

-798 PIGICLNVLMNRI
+798 PIGICMNVLMNKI
-811 LEGMI
+811 LEGVI

-822 PYKSILIC
+822 PYKAILIC
-830 IISIFIITFIASYI
+830 VVAIFIITFIASYI

-857 IRQESI
+857 IRQDSI

>member
-46 YQIRN
+46 YQMRD
-51 QIQSNGDFYATFFN
+51 QIKTSGSFYATFTD
-65 INKEKAQIVTK
+65 IDKEKASVITK
-76 SSGVTRYGYSQSLG
+76 SSGVSEYGYKKNLGSVIWDKKNSTSL
-90 GTILGKNKDISL
+90 DI
-102 YINAYDKNKIESYRL
+102 NVFDKNTINSFQI
-117 TLKEGK
+117 TLKKGS
-123 YPKNKNEIVVSE
+123 YPKNESEIVVTQA
-135 GLLKHLNKKIGDK
+135 LLNKWNKKIGDK
-148 VIFEVGDIEY
+148 ITLNLGELIYDDMGMIS
-158 TEGTDIPKLINPQKN
+158 KLKNSQK
-173 TYKIVGILNKT
+173 TTFKIVGTLDKA
-184 PLSYNSQLFALAGF
+184 PYNSKLFAIAGF
-198 DINSVSNKEEFNV
+198 DINTVNKNEKFDV
-211 SICTENPKD
+211 SICTKNPKD
-220 IYKTAISIGENIGL
+220 IYKTAISIGKNIGL
-234 VQADEASDEDYSYDD
+234 VQKDNPQDESYNYDEQANLYFKDIEY
-249 QTLMYYK
+249 
-256 GIDFNESLLRLL
+256 NEGLLRLL
-268 GASAYDNINKTLL
+268 GASSYSNINITLL
-281 LVVGLVASLVIIPT
+281 LIVGLVASLVIIAT

-303 SIAISERKKQFGIL
+303 SIAISERKKQFAIL
-317 NSIGATKSQV
+317 NSIGATKSQI
-327 MKLVFLE
+327 MKFVFLE

-359 VIKTFFKTSVFG
+359 VIKTFFKTSMFG
-371 ELELRVVFSPVVLI
+371 ELGLRVVFSPIVLI
-385 SSTIIILLTIFISAI
+385 ISTLVILLTIFISAI

-426 KSSKLVKK
+426 KSSKLIKK

-457 LFSLIISIVIFISFN
+457 LFSLVISIVIFISFN
-472 GFVDMFIETNQI
+472 GFVDMFIEANQI
-484 NYGTITN
+484 NYGSITN

-498 KLFTKEEVQKTID
+498 NLLTKEEVQKTID
-511 ELKKINGIKDIAI
+511 ELKKINGLKDVAI

-536 KNINKDLKESLKQ
+536 KNINKDLRESLKQ
-549 SGYVDMDNSTY
+549 SRYVDMDNSNY
-560 NFINSRLSTPG
+560 NFINSRLYIPG
-571 DFSISNIKLSEGKFD
+571 YFSISNIKLSEGKFD
-586 KETAKAENGVIL
+586 RKTAKAENGVIL

-610 GKVVLTN
+610 GKVVLSN

-631 DYDGN
+631 DSDGK
-636 ESEKEVKLKILAITD
+636 ESAKEVKLKILAITD
-651 EILTGNK
+651 EILTGNN
-658 QYPQT
+658 QYPET

-672 LIHLLSIKDDES
+672 LIPSLGITDDES
-684 SSNSY
+684 SSNLY

-708 ENSLS
+708 ENNLS

-798 PIGICLNVLMNRI
+798 PIGICMNVLMNKI

-822 PYKSILIC
+822 PYKAILIC
-830 IISIFIITFIASYI
+830 VVAIFVITFIASYI
-844 PLKKISKENIIDN
+844 PLKKMSKENIIDN

>member
-46 YQIRN
+46 YQMRN
-51 QIQSNGDFYATFFN
+51 EIQSNGSFYVTFNN
-65 INKEKAQIVTK
+65 IDKEKADIITK
-76 SSGVTRYGYSQSLG
+76 SSGVSEYGYKKDLG
-90 GTILGKNKDISL
+90 SIILDKKNSTSIDI
-102 YINAYDKNKIESYRL
+102 NVFDKNTINSFQI
-117 TLKEGK
+117 TLKNGS
-123 YPKNKNEIVVSE
+123 YPKNQSEIIVTE
-135 GLLKHLNKKIGDK
+135 DLLNKWNKKIGDK
-148 VIFEVGDIEY
+148 ITLNLGELIYDDMGI
-158 TEGTDIPKLINPQKN
+158 ISKLKNPQK
-173 TYKIVGILNKT
+173 TTFKIVGTLDKA
-184 PLSYNSQLFALAGF
+184 PYNSKLFAIAGF
-198 DINSVSNKEEFNV
+198 DINSVDKNEKFDV
-211 SICTENPKD
+211 SICTKNPKD

-234 VQADEASDEDYSYDD
+234 AQADETNDEDYSYND
-249 QTLMYYK
+249 QTSMYYK
-256 GIDFNESLLRLL
+256 DIKFNEGLLRLL
-268 GASAYDNINKTLL
+268 GASSYDNINTTLIL
-281 LVVGLVASLVIIPT
+281 IVGLVASLVIIAT

-359 VIKTFFKTSVFG
+359 VIKTFFKTSAFG
-371 ELELRVVFSPVVLI
+371 ELELRVVFSPIVLI
-385 SSTIIILLTIFISAI
+385 ISTLVILLTIFISAL

-472 GFVDMFIETNQI
+472 GFIDMFIEANQI

-498 KLFTKEEVQKTID
+498 KLFTKEEVQNTIN

-536 KNINKDLKESLKQ
+536 KNINKDLRESLKQ
-549 SGYVDMDNSTY
+549 SDYVDMDNSTY

-571 DFSISNIKLSEGKFD
+571 DFSISNIKLSEGKFN

-626 TITSY
+626 TVYSY
-631 DYDGN
+631 DSDGN
-636 ESEKEVKLKILAITD
+636 EKQKEVKLKILAITD

-658 QYPQT
+658 QYPET

-672 LIHLLSIKDDES
+672 LIHSLGIKDDES

-718 DEAQKLEQTMNV
+718 DEAQKFEQTMNV

-750 INTIST
+750 VNTIST

-798 PIGICLNVLMNRI
+798 PIGICMNVLMNKI
-811 LEGMI
+811 LEGVI

-822 PYKSILIC
+822 PYKAILIC
-830 IISIFIITFIASYI
+830 VVAIFIITFIASYI

>member
-46 YQIRN
+46 YQMRG
-51 QIQSNGDFYATFFN
+51 QIQSSGSFYATFTD
-65 INKEKAQIVTK
+65 IDKEKASVITK
-76 SSGVTRYGYSQSLG
+76 SSGVSEYGYKKNLGSVIWDKKNSTSL
-90 GTILGKNKDISL
+90 DI
-102 YINAYDKNKIESYRL
+102 NVFDKNTINSFQI
-117 TLKEGK
+117 TLKKGS
-123 YPKNKNEIVVSE
+123 YPKNESELIVTQD
-135 GLLKHLNKKIGDK
+135 LLNKWNKKIGDK
-148 VIFEVGDIEY
+148 ITLNLGELIYDDMGMIS
-158 TEGTDIPKLINPQKN
+158 KLKNSQK
-173 TYKIVGILNKT
+173 TTFKIVGTLDKA
-184 PLSYNSQLFALAGF
+184 PYNSKLFAITGF
-198 DINSVSNKEEFNV
+198 DINTVNKNEKFDV
-211 SICTENPKD
+211 SICTKNPKD
-220 IYKTAISIGENIGL
+220 IYKTAISIGKNIGL
-234 VQADEASDEDYSYDD
+234 VQKDDPQDESYNYDEQANLYFKDIEY
-249 QTLMYYK
+249 
-256 GIDFNESLLRLL
+256 NEGLLRLL
-268 GASAYDNINKTLL
+268 GASSYSNINITLL
-281 LVVGLVASLVIIPT
+281 LIVGLVASLVIIAT

-303 SIAISERKKQFGIL
+303 SIAISERKKQFAIL
-317 NSIGATKSQV
+317 NSIGATKSQI
-327 MKLVFLE
+327 MKFVFLE

-346 LLSGTIAIDIVFK
+346 LLSGTVAIDIVFK
-359 VIKTFFKTSVFG
+359 VIKTFFKTSMFG
-371 ELELRVVFSPVVLI
+371 ELDLRVVFSPIVLI
-385 SSTIIILLTIFISAI
+385 LSTLVILLTIFISAL

-457 LFSLIISIVIFISFN
+457 LFSLVISIVIFISFN
-472 GFVDMFIETNQI
+472 GFVDMFIEANQI
-484 NYGTITN
+484 NYGSITN

-498 KLFTKEEVQKTID
+498 NLLTKEEVQKTID
-511 ELKKINGIKDIAI
+511 ELKKINGLKDVAI

-536 KNINKDLKESLKQ
+536 KNINKDLRESLKQ
-549 SGYVDMDNSTY
+549 SHYVDMDNSNY
-560 NFINSRLSTPG
+560 NFINSRLYIPG
-571 DFSISNIKLSEGKFD
+571 YFSISNIKLSEGKFD
-586 KETAKAENGVIL
+586 RKTAKAENGVIL

-610 GKVVLTN
+610 GKVVLSN

-631 DYDGN
+631 DSDEK

-651 EILTGNK
+651 EILTGNQ
-658 QYPQT
+658 QYPET

-672 LIHLLSIKDDES
+672 LIPSLGITDDKS
-684 SSNSY
+684 SSNLY

-708 ENSLS
+708 ENNLS

-766 VIKSIGVTP
+766 IIKSIGVTP

-798 PIGICLNVLMNRI
+798 PIGICMNVLMNKI
-811 LEGMI
+811 LEGVI

-822 PYKSILIC
+822 PYKAILIC
-830 IISIFIITFIASYI
+830 VVAIFIITFIASYI

>member
-46 YQIRN
+46 YQMRD
-51 QIQSNGDFYATFFN
+51 QIKTSGSFYATFTD
-65 INKEKAQIVTK
+65 IDKEKASVITK
-76 SSGVTRYGYSQSLG
+76 SSGVSEYGYKKNLGSVIWDKKNSTSL
-90 GTILGKNKDISL
+90 DI
-102 YINAYDKNKIESYRL
+102 NVFDKNTINSFQI
-117 TLKEGK
+117 TLKKGS
-123 YPKNKNEIVVSE
+123 YPKNESELIVTQD
-135 GLLKHLNKKIGDK
+135 LLNKWNKKIGDK
-148 VIFEVGDIEY
+148 ITLNLGELIYDDMGMIS
-158 TEGTDIPKLINPQKN
+158 KLKNSQK
-173 TYKIVGILNKT
+173 TTFKIVGTLDKA
-184 PLSYNSQLFALAGF
+184 PYNSKLFAITGF
-198 DINSVSNKEEFNV
+198 DINTVNKNEKFDV
-211 SICTENPKD
+211 SICTKNPKD
-220 IYKTAISIGENIGL
+220 IYNTAISIGKNIGL
-234 VQADEASDEDYSYDD
+234 VKEDNPKDESYNYNEQANLYFKDIEY
-249 QTLMYYK
+249 
-256 GIDFNESLLRLL
+256 NEGLLRLL
-268 GASAYDNINKTLL
+268 GASSYSNINITLL
-281 LVVGLVASLVIIPT
+281 LIVGLVASLVIIAT

-317 NSIGATKSQV
+317 NSIGATNSQI

-346 LLSGTIAIDIVFK
+346 LLSGTVAIDIVFK
-359 VIKTFFKTSVFG
+359 VIKTFFKTSMFG
-371 ELELRVVFSPVVLI
+371 ELDLRVVFSPIVLI
-385 SSTIIILLTIFISAI
+385 VSTLVILLTIFISAL

-457 LFSLIISIVIFISFN
+457 LFSLVISIVIFISFN
-472 GFVDMFIETNQI
+472 GFVDMFIEANQI
-484 NYGTITN
+484 NYGSITN

-498 KLFTKEEVQKTID
+498 NLLTKEEVQKTID
-511 ELKKINGIKDIAI
+511 ELKKINGLKDVAI
-524 DKGYN
+524 DKGYNLN

-536 KNINKDLKESLKQ
+536 KNINKDLRESLKQ
-549 SGYVDMDNSTY
+549 SDYVDMDNSTY
-560 NFINSRLSTPG
+560 NFINSRLYTPG

-586 KETAKAENGVIL
+586 RKTAKAENGVIL

-610 GKVVLTN
+610 GKVVLSN

-631 DYDGN
+631 DSDGK

-651 EILTGNK
+651 EILTGNN
-658 QYPQT
+658 QYPET

-672 LIHLLSIKDDES
+672 LIPSLGIKDDES

-708 ENSLS
+708 ENNLS

-766 VIKSIGVTP
+766 IIKSIGVTP

-798 PIGICLNVLMNRI
+798 PIGICMNVLMNKI
-811 LEGMI
+811 LEGVI

-822 PYKSILIC
+822 PYKAILIC
-830 IISIFIITFIASYI
+830 VVAIFIITFIASYI

>member
-46 YQIRN
+46 YQMRN
-51 QIQSNGDFYATFFN
+51 EIQSNGSFYVTFNN
-65 INKEKAQIVTK
+65 IDKEKADIITK
-76 SSGVTRYGYSQSLG
+76 SSGVSEYGYKKDLG
-90 GTILGKNKDISL
+90 SIILDKKNSTSIDI
-102 YINAYDKNKIESYRL
+102 NVFDKNTINSFQI
-117 TLKEGK
+117 TLKNGS
-123 YPKNKNEIVVSE
+123 YPKNQSEIIVTE
-135 GLLKHLNKKIGDK
+135 DLLNKWNKKIGDK
-148 VIFEVGDIEY
+148 ITLNLGELIYDDMGI
-158 TEGTDIPKLINPQKN
+158 ISKLKNPQK
-173 TYKIVGILNKT
+173 TTFKIVGTLDKA
-184 PLSYNSQLFALAGF
+184 PYNSKLFAIAGF
-198 DINSVSNKEEFNV
+198 DINSVDKNEKFDV
-211 SICTENPKD
+211 SICTKNPKD

-234 VQADEASDEDYSYDD
+234 AQADETNDEDYSYND
-249 QTLMYYK
+249 QTSMYYK
-256 GIDFNESLLRLL
+256 DIKFNEGLLRLL
-268 GASAYDNINKTLL
+268 GASSYDNINTTLIL
-281 LVVGLVASLVIIPT
+281 IVGLVASLVIIAT

-317 NSIGATKSQV
+317 NSIGATKSQI

-359 VIKTFFKTSVFG
+359 VIKTFFKTSAFG
-371 ELELRVVFSPVVLI
+371 ELELRVVFSPIVLI
-385 SSTIIILLTIFISAI
+385 ISTLVILLTIFISAL

-472 GFVDMFIETNQI
+472 GFVDMFIEANQI

-498 KLFTKEEVQKTID
+498 KLFTKEEVQNTIN

-536 KNINKDLKESLKQ
+536 KNINKDLRESLKQ
-549 SGYVDMDNSTY
+549 SDYVDMDNSTY

-571 DFSISNIKLSEGKFD
+571 DFSISNIKLSEGKFN

-626 TITSY
+626 TVYSY
-631 DYDGN
+631 DSDGN
-636 ESEKEVKLKILAITD
+636 EKQKEVKLKILAITD

-658 QYPQT
+658 QYPET

-672 LIHLLSIKDDES
+672 LIHSLGIKDDES

-718 DEAQKLEQTMNV
+718 DEAQKFEQTMNV

-750 INTIST
+750 VNTIST

-798 PIGICLNVLMNRI
+798 PIGICMNVLMNKI
-811 LEGMI
+811 LEGVI

-822 PYKSILIC
+822 PYKAILIC
-830 IISIFIITFIASYI
+830 VVAIFIITFIASYI

>member
-46 YQIRN
+46 YQMRN
-51 QIQSNGDFYATFFN
+51 EIQSNGSFYVTFNN
-65 INKEKAQIVTK
+65 IDKEKADIITK
-76 SSGVTRYGYSQSLG
+76 SSGVSEYGYKKDLG
-90 GTILGKNKDISL
+90 SIILDKKNSTSIDI
-102 YINAYDKNKIESYRL
+102 NVFDKNTINSFQI
-117 TLKEGK
+117 TLKNGS
-123 YPKNKNEIVVSE
+123 YPKNQSEIIVTE
-135 GLLKHLNKKIGDK
+135 DLLNKWNKKIGDK
-148 VIFEVGDIEY
+148 ITLNLGELIYDDMGI
-158 TEGTDIPKLINPQKN
+158 ISKLKNPQK
-173 TYKIVGILNKT
+173 TTFKIVGTLDKA
-184 PLSYNSQLFALAGF
+184 PYNSKLFAIAGF
-198 DINSVSNKEEFNV
+198 DINSVDKNEKFDV
-211 SICTENPKD
+211 SICTKNPKD

-234 VQADEASDEDYSYDD
+234 AQADETNDEDYSYND
-249 QTLMYYK
+249 QTSMYYK
-256 GIDFNESLLRLL
+256 DIKFNEGLLRLL
-268 GASAYDNINKTLL
+268 GASSYDNINTTLIL
-281 LVVGLVASLVIIPT
+281 IVGLVASLVIIAT

-359 VIKTFFKTSVFG
+359 VIKTFFKTSAFG
-371 ELELRVVFSPVVLI
+371 ELELRVVFSPIVLI
-385 SSTIIILLTIFISAI
+385 ISTLVILLTIFISAL

-457 LFSLIISIVIFISFN
+457 LFSLVISIVIFISFN
-472 GFVDMFIETNQI
+472 GFVDMFIEANQI
-484 NYGTITN
+484 NYGSITN

-498 KLFTKEEVQKTID
+498 NLLTKEEVQKTID
-511 ELKKINGIKDIAI
+511 ELKKINGLKDVAI

-536 KNINKDLKESLKQ
+536 KNINKDLRESLKQ
-549 SGYVDMDNSTY
+549 SDYVDMDNSTY
-560 NFINSRLSTPG
+560 NFINSRLYIPG
-571 DFSISNIKLSEGKFD
+571 YFSISNIKLSEGKFD
-586 KETAKAENGVIL
+586 RKTAKAENGVIL

-610 GKVVLTN
+610 GKVVLSN

-631 DYDGN
+631 DSDGN
-636 ESEKEVKLKILAITD
+636 EKQKEVKLKILAITD
-651 EILTGNK
+651 EILTGNN
-658 QYPQT
+658 QYPET

-672 LIHLLSIKDDES
+672 LIPSLGIKDDES

-708 ENSLS
+708 ENNLS

-766 VIKSIGVTP
+766 IIKSIGVTP

-798 PIGICLNVLMNRI
+798 PIGICMNVLMNKI
-811 LEGMI
+811 LEGVI

-822 PYKSILIC
+822 PYKAILIC
-830 IISIFIITFIASYI
+830 VVAIFIITFIASYI
-844 PLKKISKENIIDN
+844 PLKKINKENIIDN
-857 IRQESI
+857 IRQDSI

>member
-46 YQIRN
+46 YQMRDE
-51 QIQSNGDFYATFFN
+51 IQSSGSFYATFTD
-65 INKEKAQIVTK
+65 IDKEKASVITK
-76 SSGVTRYGYSQSLG
+76 SSGVSEYGYKKNLGSVILDKKNSTSLDINVFDKN
-90 GTILGKNKDISL
+90 TINSFQISL
-102 YINAYDKNKIESYRL
+102 KKGS
-117 TLKEGK
+117 
-123 YPKNKNEIVVSE
+123 YPKNESELIVTQD
-135 GLLKHLNKKIGDK
+135 LLNKWNKKIGDK
-148 VIFEVGDIEY
+148 ITLNLGELIYDDMGMIS
-158 TEGTDIPKLINPQKN
+158 KLKNSQK
-173 TYKIVGILNKT
+173 TTFKIVGTLDKA
-184 PLSYNSQLFALAGF
+184 PYNSKLFAIAGF
-198 DINSVSNKEEFNV
+198 DINSVDKNEKFDV
-211 SICTENPKD
+211 SICTKNPKD

-234 VQADEASDEDYSYDD
+234 VQKDDPQDESYNYDEQTNLYFKDIDY
-249 QTLMYYK
+249 
-256 GIDFNESLLRLL
+256 NEGLLRLL
-268 GASAYDNINKTLL
+268 GASAYSNINITLL
-281 LVVGLVASLVIIPT
+281 LIVGLVASLVIIAT

-317 NSIGATKSQV
+317 NSIGATKSQI

-334 GFLVSIVGIPIG
+334 GFLVSIIGIPIG

-359 VIKTFFKTSVFG
+359 VIKTFFKTSMFG
-371 ELELRVVFSPVVLI
+371 ELGLRVVFSQTVLI
-385 SSTIIILLTIFISAI
+385 LSTLIILLTIFISAL
-400 IPAINAAK
+400 IPARNAAK

-457 LFSLIISIVIFISFN
+457 LFSLVISIVIFISFN
-472 GFVDMFIETNQI
+472 GFVDMFIEANQI
-484 NYGTITN
+484 NYGSITN

-498 KLFTKEEVQKTID
+498 NLLTKEEVQKTID
-511 ELKKINGIKDIAI
+511 ELKKINGLKDVAI

-536 KNINKDLKESLKQ
+536 KNINKDLRESLKQ
-549 SGYVDMDNSTY
+549 SRYVDMDNSNY
-560 NFINSRLSTPG
+560 NFINSRLYIPG
-571 DFSISNIKLSEGKFD
+571 YFSISNIKLSEGKFD
-586 KETAKAENGVIL
+586 RKTAKAENGVIL

-610 GKVVLTN
+610 GKVVLSN

-631 DYDGN
+631 DSDGK
-636 ESEKEVKLKILAITD
+636 ESAKEVKLKILAITD
-651 EILTGNK
+651 EILTGNN
-658 QYPQT
+658 QYPET

-672 LIHLLSIKDDES
+672 LIPSLGITDDKS
-684 SSNSY
+684 SSIY

-694 QEKSTRDEVKKVAE
+694 REKSTRDEVKKVAE
-708 ENSLS
+708 ENNLS

-766 VIKSIGVTP
+766 IIKSIGVTP

-798 PIGICLNVLMNRI
+798 PIGICMNVLMNKI
-811 LEGMI
+811 LEGVI

-822 PYKSILIC
+822 PYKAILIC
-830 IISIFIITFIASYI
+830 VVAIFIITFIASYI

>member
-46 YQIRN
+46 YQMRN
-51 QIQSNGDFYATFFN
+51 EIQSNGSFYVTFNN
-65 INKEKAQIVTK
+65 IDKEKADIITK
-76 SSGVTRYGYSQSLG
+76 SSGVSEYGYKKDLG
-90 GTILGKNKDISL
+90 SIILDKKNSTSIDI
-102 YINAYDKNKIESYRL
+102 NVFDKNTINSFQI
-117 TLKEGK
+117 TLKNGS
-123 YPKNKNEIVVSE
+123 YPKNQSEIIVTE
-135 GLLKHLNKKIGDK
+135 DLLNKWNKKIGDK
-148 VIFEVGDIEY
+148 ITLNLGELIYDDMGI
-158 TEGTDIPKLINPQKN
+158 ISKLKNPQK
-173 TYKIVGILNKT
+173 TTFKIVGTLDKA
-184 PLSYNSQLFALAGF
+184 PYNSKLFAIAGF
-198 DINSVSNKEEFNV
+198 DINSVDKNEKFDV
-211 SICTENPKD
+211 SICTKNPKD

-234 VQADEASDEDYSYDD
+234 AQADETNDEDYSYND
-249 QTLMYYK
+249 QTSMYYK
-256 GIDFNESLLRLL
+256 DIKFNEGLLRLL
-268 GASAYDNINKTLL
+268 GASSYDNINTTLIL
-281 LVVGLVASLVIIPT
+281 IVGLVASLVIIAT

-359 VIKTFFKTSVFG
+359 VIKTFFKTSAFG
-371 ELELRVVFSPVVLI
+371 ELELRVVFSPIVLI
-385 SSTIIILLTIFISAI
+385 ISTLVILLTIFISAL

-414 IKNSSNLKVGKI
+414 IRNSSNLKVGKI

-457 LFSLIISIVIFISFN
+457 LFSLVISIVIFISFN
-472 GFVDMFIETNQI
+472 GFVDMFIEANQI
-484 NYGTITN
+484 NYGSITN

-498 KLFTKEEVQKTID
+498 NLLTKEEVQKTID
-511 ELKKINGIKDIAI
+511 ELKKINGLKDVAI

-536 KNINKDLKESLKQ
+536 KNINKDLRESLKQ
-549 SGYVDMDNSTY
+549 SDYVDMDNSTY
-560 NFINSRLSTPG
+560 NFINSRLYIPG
-571 DFSISNIKLSEGKFD
+571 YFSISNIKLSEGKFD
-586 KETAKAENGVIL
+586 RKTAKAENGVIL

-626 TITSY
+626 TVYSY
-631 DYDGN
+631 DSDGN
-636 ESEKEVKLKILAITD
+636 EKQKEVKLKILAITD
-651 EILTGNK
+651 EILTGNN
-658 QYPQT
+658 QYQET

-672 LIHLLSIKDDES
+672 LIPSLGIKDDES

-708 ENSLS
+708 ENNLS

-718 DEAQKLEQTMNV
+718 DEAQRLEQTMNV

-766 VIKSIGVTP
+766 IIKSIGVTP

-798 PIGICLNVLMNRI
+798 PIGICMNVLMNKI
-811 LEGMI
+811 LEGVI

-822 PYKSILIC
+822 PYKAILIC
-830 IISIFIITFIASYI
+830 VVAIFIITFIASYI
-844 PLKKISKENIIDN
+844 PLKKISKQNIIDN
-857 IRQESI
+857 IRQDSI

>member
-46 YQIRN
+46 YQMRG
-51 QIQSNGDFYATFFN
+51 QIQSSGSFYATFTD
-65 INKEKAQIVTK
+65 IDKEKASVITK
-76 SSGVTRYGYSQSLG
+76 SSGVSEYGYKKNLGSVIWDKKNSTSL
-90 GTILGKNKDISL
+90 DI
-102 YINAYDKNKIESYRL
+102 NVFDKNTINSFQI
-117 TLKEGK
+117 TLKKGS
-123 YPKNKNEIVVSE
+123 YPKNESELIVTQD
-135 GLLKHLNKKIGDK
+135 LLNKWNKKIGDK
-148 VIFEVGDIEY
+148 ITLNLGELIYDDMGMIS
-158 TEGTDIPKLINPQKN
+158 KLKNPQK
-173 TYKIVGILNKT
+173 TTFKIVGTLDKA
-184 PLSYNSQLFALAGF
+184 PYNSKLFAITGF
-198 DINSVSNKEEFNV
+198 DINTVNKNEKFDV
-211 SICTENPKD
+211 SICTKNPKD
-220 IYKTAISIGENIGL
+220 IYKTAISIGKNIGL
-234 VQADEASDEDYSYDD
+234 VQKDDPQDESYNYDEQANLYFKDIEY
-249 QTLMYYK
+249 
-256 GIDFNESLLRLL
+256 NEGLLRLL
-268 GASAYDNINKTLL
+268 GASSYSNINITLL
-281 LVVGLVASLVIIPT
+281 LIVGLVASLVIIAT

-303 SIAISERKKQFGIL
+303 SIAISERKKQFAIL
-317 NSIGATKSQV
+317 NSIGATKSQI
-327 MKLVFLE
+327 MKFVFLE

-346 LLSGTIAIDIVFK
+346 LLSGTVAIDIVFK
-359 VIKTFFKTSVFG
+359 VIKTFFKTSMFG
-371 ELELRVVFSPVVLI
+371 ELDLRVVFSPIVLI
-385 SSTIIILLTIFISAI
+385 LSTLVILLTIFISAL

-457 LFSLIISIVIFISFN
+457 LFSLVISILIFISFN
-472 GFVDMFIETNQI
+472 GFVDMFIEANQI
-484 NYGTITN
+484 NYGSITN

-498 KLFTKEEVQKTID
+498 NLLTKEEVQKTID
-511 ELKKINGIKDIAI
+511 ELKKINGLKDVAI

-536 KNINKDLKESLKQ
+536 KNINKDLRESLKQ
-549 SGYVDMDNSTY
+549 SHYVDMDNSNY
-560 NFINSRLSTPG
+560 NFINSKLYIPG
-571 DFSISNIKLSEGKFD
+571 YFSISNIKLSEGKFD
-586 KETAKAENGVIL
+586 RKTAKAENGVIL

-610 GKVVLTN
+610 GKVVLSN

-631 DYDGN
+631 DSDGK
-636 ESEKEVKLKILAITD
+636 ESAKEVKLKILAITD
-651 EILTGNK
+651 EILTGNN
-658 QYPQT
+658 QYPET

-672 LIHLLSIKDDES
+672 LIPSLGITDDKS
-684 SSNSY
+684 SSIY

-694 QEKSTRDEVKKVAE
+694 REKSTRDEVKKVAE
-708 ENSLS
+708 ENNLS

-718 DEAQKLEQTMNV
+718 DEAQRLEQTMNV

-798 PIGICLNVLMNRI
+798 PIGICMNVLMNKI
-811 LEGMI
+811 LEGVI

-822 PYKSILIC
+822 PYKAILIC
-830 IISIFIITFIASYI
+830 VVAIFIITFIASYI

>member
-46 YQIRN
+46 YQMRN
-51 QIQSNGDFYATFFN
+51 EIQSNGSFYVTFNN
-65 INKEKAQIVTK
+65 IDKEKADIITK
-76 SSGVTRYGYSQSLG
+76 SSGVSEYGYKKDLG
-90 GTILGKNKDISL
+90 SIILDKKNSTSIDI
-102 YINAYDKNKIESYRL
+102 NVFDKNTINSFQI
-117 TLKEGK
+117 TLKNGS
-123 YPKNKNEIVVSE
+123 YPKNQSEIIVTE
-135 GLLKHLNKKIGDK
+135 DLLNKWNKKIGDK
-148 VIFEVGDIEY
+148 ITLNLGELIYDDMGI
-158 TEGTDIPKLINPQKN
+158 ISKLKNPQK
-173 TYKIVGILNKT
+173 TTFKIVGTLDKA
-184 PLSYNSQLFALAGF
+184 PYNSKLFAIAGF
-198 DINSVSNKEEFNV
+198 DINSVDKNEKFDV
-211 SICTENPKD
+211 SICTKNPKD

-234 VQADEASDEDYSYDD
+234 AQADETNDEDYSYND
-249 QTLMYYK
+249 QTSMYYK
-256 GIDFNESLLRLL
+256 DIKFNEGLLRLL
-268 GASAYDNINKTLL
+268 GASSYDNINTTLIL
-281 LVVGLVASLVIIPT
+281 IVGLVASLVIIAT

-334 GFLVSIVGIPIG
+334 GFLVSIVVIPIG

-359 VIKTFFKTSVFG
+359 VIKTFFKTSAFG
-371 ELELRVVFSPVVLI
+371 ELELRVVFSPIVLI
-385 SSTIIILLTIFISAI
+385 ISTLVILLTIFISAL

-498 KLFTKEEVQKTID
+498 KLFTKEEVQNTIN

-536 KNINKDLKESLKQ
+536 KNINKDLRESLKQ
-549 SGYVDMDNSTY
+549 SDYVDMDNSTY
-560 NFINSRLSTPG
+560 NFINSRLYTPG

-586 KETAKAENGVIL
+586 RKTAKAENGVIL

-610 GKVVLTN
+610 GKVVLSN

-631 DYDGN
+631 DSDGK

-651 EILTGNK
+651 EILTGNN
-658 QYPQT
+658 QYPET

-672 LIHLLSIKDDES
+672 LIPSLGIKDDES

-694 QEKSTRDEVKKVAE
+694 QEKSTRDEVKKIAE
-708 ENSLS
+708 ENNLS

-718 DEAQKLEQTMNV
+718 DEAQKFEQTMNV

-766 VIKSIGVTP
+766 IIKSIGVTP

-798 PIGICLNVLMNRI
+798 PIGICLNVLMNKI
-811 LEGMI
+811 LEGVI

-822 PYKSILIC
+822 PYKAILIC
-830 IISIFIITFIASYI
+830 VVAIFIITFIASYI

>member
-46 YQIRN
+46 YQMRDE
-51 QIQSNGDFYATFFN
+51 IQSSGSFYATFTD
-65 INKEKAQIVTK
+65 IDKEKASVITK
-76 SSGVTRYGYSQSLG
+76 SSGVSEYGYKKNLGSVILDKKNSTSL
-90 GTILGKNKDISL
+90 DI
-102 YINAYDKNKIESYRL
+102 NVFDKNTINSFQI
-117 TLKEGK
+117 TLKKGS
-123 YPKNKNEIVVSE
+123 YPKNESELIVTQD
-135 GLLKHLNKKIGDK
+135 LLNKWNKKIGDK
-148 VIFEVGDIEY
+148 ITLNLGELIYDDMGMIS
-158 TEGTDIPKLINPQKN
+158 KLKNPQK
-173 TYKIVGILNKT
+173 TTFKIVGTLDKA
-184 PLSYNSQLFALAGF
+184 LYNSKFAIAGF
-198 DINSVSNKEEFNV
+198 DINSVDKNEKFDV
-211 SICTENPKD
+211 SICTKNPKD
-220 IYKTAISIGENIGL
+220 IYKTAISIGKNIGL
-234 VQADEASDEDYSYDD
+234 VQKDNPKDESYNYDEQANLYFKDIEY
-249 QTLMYYK
+249 
-256 GIDFNESLLRLL
+256 NEGLLRLL
-268 GASAYDNINKTLL
+268 GASSYSNINITLL
-281 LVVGLVASLVIIPT
+281 LIVGLVASLVIIAT

-303 SIAISERKKQFGIL
+303 SIAISERKKQFAIL
-317 NSIGATKSQV
+317 NSIGATKSQI
-327 MKLVFLE
+327 MKFVFLE

-346 LLSGTIAIDIVFK
+346 LLSGTVAIDIVFK
-359 VIKTFFKTSVFG
+359 VIKTFFKTSMFG
-371 ELELRVVFSPVVLI
+371 ELDLRVVFSPIVLI
-385 SSTIIILLTIFISAI
+385 LSTLVILLTIFISAL

-457 LFSLIISIVIFISFN
+457 LFSLVISIVIFISFN
-472 GFVDMFIETNQI
+472 GFVDMFVEANQI
-484 NYGTITN
+484 NYGSITN

-498 KLFTKEEVQKTID
+498 NLLTKEEVQKTID
-511 ELKKINGIKDIAI
+511 ELKKINGLKDVAI

-536 KNINKDLKESLKQ
+536 KNINKDLRESLKQ
-549 SGYVDMDNSTY
+549 SHYVDMDNSTY
-560 NFINSRLSTPG
+560 NFINSRLYIPG
-571 DFSISNIKLSEGKFD
+571 YFSISNIKLSEGKFD
-586 KETAKAENGVIL
+586 RKTAKAENGVIL

-610 GKVVLTN
+610 GKVVLSN

-631 DYDGN
+631 DSDGK

-651 EILTGNK
+651 EILTGNN
-658 QYPQT
+658 QYPET

-672 LIHLLSIKDDES
+672 LIHSLGIKDDES
-684 SSNSY
+684 SSNLY

-708 ENSLS
+708 ENNLS
-713 VIDSI
+713 VMDSI

-798 PIGICLNVLMNRI
+798 PIGICMNVLMNKI
-811 LEGMI
+811 LEGVI

-822 PYKSILIC
+822 PYKAILIC
-830 IISIFIITFIASYI
+830 VVAIFIITFIASYI

>member
-46 YQIRN
+46 YQMRY
-51 QIQSNGDFYATFFN
+51 QIKTSGSFYATFTD
-65 INKEKAQIVTK
+65 IDKEKAEVITK
-76 SSGVTRYGYSQSLG
+76 SSGVSEYGYKKNLGSVILDKKNSTSL
-90 GTILGKNKDISL
+90 N
-102 YINAYDKNKIESYRL
+102 INVFDKNTINSFQI
-117 TLKEGK
+117 TLKKGS
-123 YPKNKNEIVVSE
+123 YPKNESELIVTQD
-135 GLLKHLNKKIGDK
+135 LLNKWNKKIGDK
-148 VIFEVGDIEY
+148 ITLNLGELIYDDMGMIS
-158 TEGTDIPKLINPQKN
+158 KLKNSQK
-173 TYKIVGILNKT
+173 TTFKIVGTLDKA
-184 PLSYNSQLFALAGF
+184 PYNSKLFAITGF
-198 DINSVSNKEEFNV
+198 DINTVNKNEKFDV
-211 SICTENPKD
+211 SICTKNPKD
-220 IYKTAISIGENIGL
+220 IYNTAISIGKNIGL
-234 VQADEASDEDYSYDD
+234 VKEDNPKDESYSYDE
-249 QTLMYYK
+249 QTNLYFKDIEY
-256 GIDFNESLLRLL
+256 NEGLLRLL
-268 GASAYDNINKTLL
+268 GASSYDNINTTLIL
-281 LVVGLVASLVIIPT
+281 IVALVASLVIIAT

-317 NSIGATKSQV
+317 NSIGATKSQI

-346 LLSGTIAIDIVFK
+346 LLSGTVAIDIVFK
-359 VIKTFFKTSVFG
+359 VIKIFFKTSMFG
-371 ELELRVVFSPVVLI
+371 ELDLRVVFSPIVLI
-385 SSTIIILLTIFISAI
+385 ISTLVILLTIFISAL

-414 IKNSSNLKVGKI
+414 IRNSSNLKVGKI

-457 LFSLIISIVIFISFN
+457 LFSLVISIVIFISFN
-472 GFVDMFIETNQI
+472 GFVDMFIEANQI
-484 NYGTITN
+484 NYGSITN

-498 KLFTKEEVQKTID
+498 NLLTKEEVQKTID
-511 ELKKINGIKDIAI
+511 ELKKINGLKDVAI
-524 DKGYN
+524 DKGYNLN

-536 KNINKDLKESLKQ
+536 KNINKDLRESLKQ
-549 SGYVDMDNSTY
+549 SDYVDMDNSTY
-560 NFINSRLSTPG
+560 NFINSRLYTPG

-586 KETAKAENGVIL
+586 RKTAKAENGVIL

-610 GKVVLTN
+610 GKVVLSN

-631 DYDGN
+631 DSDGK

-651 EILTGNK
+651 EILTGNN
-658 QYPQT
+658 QYPET

-672 LIHLLSIKDDES
+672 LIPSLGIKDDES

-708 ENSLS
+708 ENNLS

-766 VIKSIGVTP
+766 IIKSIGVTP

-798 PIGICLNVLMNRI
+798 PIGICMNVLMNKI
-811 LEGMI
+811 LEGVI

-822 PYKSILIC
+822 PYKAILIC
-830 IISIFIITFIASYI
+830 VVAIFIITFIASYI

>member
-46 YQIRN
+46 YQMRD
-51 QIQSNGDFYATFFN
+51 QIKTSGSFYATFTD
-65 INKEKAQIVTK
+65 IDKEKASVITK
-76 SSGVTRYGYSQSLG
+76 SSGVSEYGYKKDLGSVIWDKKNSTSL
-90 GTILGKNKDISL
+90 DI
-102 YINAYDKNKIESYRL
+102 NVFDKNTINSFQI
-117 TLKEGK
+117 TLKKGS
-123 YPKNKNEIVVSE
+123 YPKNESEIVVTQA
-135 GLLKHLNKKIGDK
+135 LLNKWNKKIGDK
-148 VIFEVGDIEY
+148 ITLNLGELIYDDMGMIS
-158 TEGTDIPKLINPQKN
+158 KLKNSQK
-173 TYKIVGILNKT
+173 TTFKIVGTLDKA
-184 PLSYNSQLFALAGF
+184 PYNSKLFAIAGF
-198 DINSVSNKEEFNV
+198 DINSVDKNEKFDV
-211 SICTENPKD
+211 SICTKNPKD

-234 VQADEASDEDYSYDD
+234 VQKDDPQDESYNYDEQTNLYFKDIDY
-249 QTLMYYK
+249 
-256 GIDFNESLLRLL
+256 NEGLLRLL
-268 GASAYDNINKTLL
+268 GASAYSNINITLL
-281 LVVGLVASLVIIPT
+281 LIVGLVASLVIIAT

-317 NSIGATKSQV
+317 NSIGATKSQI

-359 VIKTFFKTSVFG
+359 VIKTFFKTSMFG
-371 ELELRVVFSPVVLI
+371 ELGLRVVFSQTVLI
-385 SSTIIILLTIFISAI
+385 LSTLIILLTIFISAL
-400 IPAINAAK
+400 IPARNAAK

-414 IKNSSNLKVGKI
+414 IRNSSNLKVGKI

-457 LFSLIISIVIFISFN
+457 LFSLVISIVIFISFN
-472 GFVDMFIETNQI
+472 GFVDMFIEANQI
-484 NYGTITN
+484 NYGSITN
-491 DLTLYEN
+491 DMTLYKN
-498 KLFTKEEVQKTID
+498 NLITKEEVQKTID
-511 ELKKINGIKDIAI
+511 ELKKINGLKDVAI

-536 KNINKDLKESLKQ
+536 KNINKDLRESLKQ
-549 SGYVDMDNSTY
+549 SNYVDIDNSTY
-560 NFINSRLSTPG
+560 NFISSRLYTPG
-571 DFSISNIKLSEGKFD
+571 DFSISNIKLSEGKID

-598 VRYSYQESLAKK
+598 VRYSYEESLAKK

-626 TITSY
+626 TVYSY
-631 DYDGN
+631 DSDGN
-636 ESEKEVKLKILAITD
+636 EKQKEVKLKILAITD
-651 EILTGNK
+651 EILTGNN
-658 QYPQT
+658 QYPET

-672 LIHLLSIKDDES
+672 LIPSLGIKDDES

-766 VIKSIGVTP
+766 IIKSIGVTP

-798 PIGICLNVLMNRI
+798 PIGICMNVIMNRI

>member
-15 NKRRTLVTIIGIILA
+15 NKKRTLVTIIGIILA

-46 YQIRN
+46 YQMRN
-51 QIQSNGDFYATFFN
+51 EIQSNGSFYATFNN
-65 INKEKAQIVTK
+65 IDKEKADIITK
-76 SSGVTRYGYSQSLG
+76 SSGVSEYGYKKDLG
-90 GTILGKNKDISL
+90 SIILDKKNSTSIDI
-102 YINAYDKNKIESYRL
+102 NVFDKNTINSFQI
-117 TLKEGK
+117 TLKNGS
-123 YPKNKNEIVVSE
+123 YPKNQSEIIVTE
-135 GLLKHLNKKIGDK
+135 DLLNKWNKKIGDK
-148 VIFEVGDIEY
+148 ITLNLGELIYDDMGI
-158 TEGTDIPKLINPQKN
+158 ISKLKNPQK
-173 TYKIVGILNKT
+173 TTFKIVGTLDKA
-184 PLSYNSQLFALAGF
+184 PYNSKLFAIAGF
-198 DINSVSNKEEFNV
+198 NINSVNKNEKFDV
-211 SICTENPKD
+211 SICTKNPKD
-220 IYKTAISIGENIGL
+220 IYKTTISIGENIGL
-234 VQADEASDEDYSYDD
+234 AQADETNDEDYSYND
-249 QTLMYYK
+249 QTSMYYK
-256 GIDFNESLLRLL
+256 DIKFNEGLLRLL
-268 GASAYDNINKTLL
+268 GASSYDNINTTLIL
-281 LVVGLVASLVIIPT
+281 IVGLVASLVIIAT

-359 VIKTFFKTSVFG
+359 VIKTFFKTSAFG
-371 ELELRVVFSPVVLI
+371 ELELRVVFSPIVLI
-385 SSTIIILLTIFISAI
+385 ISTLVILLTIFISAL

-472 GFVDMFIETNQI
+472 GFVDMFIEANQI

-498 KLFTKEEVQKTID
+498 KLFTKEEVQNTIN

-536 KNINKDLKESLKQ
+536 KNINKDLRESLKQ
-549 SGYVDMDNSTY
+549 SDYVDMDNSTY

-626 TITSY
+626 TVYSY
-631 DYDGN
+631 DSDGN
-636 ESEKEVKLKILAITD
+636 EKQKEVKLKILAITD

-658 QYPQT
+658 QYPET

-672 LIHLLSIKDDES
+672 LIYSLGIKDDES

-718 DEAQKLEQTMNV
+718 DEAQKFEQTMNV

-750 INTIST
+750 VNTIST

-798 PIGICLNVLMNRI
+798 PIGICMNVLMNKI
-811 LEGMI
+811 LEGVI

-822 PYKSILIC
+822 PYKAILIC
-830 IISIFIITFIASYI
+830 VVAIFIITFIASYI

>member
-1 MNLYTS
+1 MGSVIWDKKNSTS
-7 LTLRYLKQ
+7 L
-15 NKRRTLVTIIGIILA
+15 
-30 TALICGIGNI
+30 
-40 CTSFMD
+40 D
-46 YQIRN
+46 
-51 QIQSNGDFYATFFN
+51 
-65 INKEKAQIVTK
+65 INVF
-76 SSGVTRYGYSQSLG
+76 
-90 GTILGKNKDISL
+90 
-102 YINAYDKNKIESYRL
+102 DKNTINSFQI
-117 TLKEGK
+117 TLKKGS
-123 YPKNKNEIVVSE
+123 YPKNESEIVVTQN
-135 GLLKHLNKKIGDK
+135 LLNKWNKKIGDK
-148 VIFEVGDIEY
+148 ITLNLG
-158 TEGTDIPKLINPQKN
+158 KLIYDDMGMISKLKNSQK
-173 TYKIVGILNKT
+173 TTFKIVGTLDKA
-184 PLSYNSQLFALAGF
+184 PYNSKLFAIAGF
-198 DINSVSNKEEFNV
+198 DINTVNKNEKFDV
-211 SICTENPKD
+211 SICTKNPKD
-220 IYKTAISIGENIGL
+220 IYKTAISIGKNIGL
-234 VQADEASDEDYSYDD
+234 VQKDDPQDESYNYDEQANLYFKDIEY
-249 QTLMYYK
+249 
-256 GIDFNESLLRLL
+256 NEGLLRLL
-268 GASAYDNINKTLL
+268 GASSYSNINITLL
-281 LVVGLVASLVIIPT
+281 LIVGLVASLVIIAT

-303 SIAISERKKQFGIL
+303 SIAISERKKQFAIL
-317 NSIGATKSQV
+317 NSIGATKSQI
-327 MKLVFLE
+327 MKFVFLE

-346 LLSGTIAIDIVFK
+346 LLSGTVAIDIVFK
-359 VIKTFFKTSVFG
+359 VIKTFFKTSMFG
-371 ELELRVVFSPVVLI
+371 ELDLRVVFSPIVLI
-385 SSTIIILLTIFISAI
+385 LSTLVILLTIFISAL

-457 LFSLIISIVIFISFN
+457 LFSLVISIVIFISFN
-472 GFVDMFIETNQI
+472 GFVDMFVEANQI
-484 NYGTITN
+484 NYGSITN

-498 KLFTKEEVQKTID
+498 NLLTKEEVQKTID
-511 ELKKINGIKDIAI
+511 ELKKINGLKDVAI

-536 KNINKDLKESLKQ
+536 KNINKDLRESLKQ
-549 SGYVDMDNSTY
+549 SGYVDMDNSNY
-560 NFINSRLSTPG
+560 NFINSRLYIPG
-571 DFSISNIKLSEGKFD
+571 YFSISNIKLSEGKFD
-586 KETAKAENGVIL
+586 RKTAKAENGVIL

-610 GKVVLTN
+610 GKVVLSN

-631 DYDGN
+631 DSDEN
-636 ESEKEVKLKILAITD
+636 EKQKEVKLKILAITD
-651 EILTGNK
+651 EILTGNN
-658 QYPQT
+658 QYPET

-672 LIHLLSIKDDES
+672 LIPSLGITDDKS
-684 SSNSY
+684 SSNLY

-708 ENSLS
+708 ENNLS

-766 VIKSIGVTP
+766 IIKSIGVTP

-798 PIGICLNVLMNRI
+798 PIGICMNVLMNKI
-811 LEGMI
+811 LEGVI

-822 PYKSILIC
+822 PYKAILIC
-830 IISIFIITFIASYI
+830 VVAIFIITFIASYI

>member
-46 YQIRN
+46 YQMRD
-51 QIQSNGDFYATFFN
+51 QIKTSGSFYATFTD
-65 INKEKAQIVTK
+65 IDKEKASVITK
-76 SSGVTRYGYSQSLG
+76 SSGVSEYGYKKNLGSVILDKKNSTSL
-90 GTILGKNKDISL
+90 DI
-102 YINAYDKNKIESYRL
+102 NVFDKNTINSFQI
-117 TLKEGK
+117 TLKKGS
-123 YPKNKNEIVVSE
+123 YPKNESELIVTQD
-135 GLLKHLNKKIGDK
+135 LLNKWNKKIGDK
-148 VIFEVGDIEY
+148 ITLNLGELIYDDMGMIS
-158 TEGTDIPKLINPQKN
+158 KLKNSQK
-173 TYKIVGILNKT
+173 TTFKIVGTLDKA
-184 PLSYNSQLFALAGF
+184 PYNSKLFAITGF
-198 DINSVSNKEEFNV
+198 DINTVNKNEKFDV
-211 SICTENPKD
+211 SICTKNPKD
-220 IYKTAISIGENIGL
+220 IYNTAISIGKNIGL
-234 VQADEASDEDYSYDD
+234 VKEDNPKDESYNYNEQANLYFKDIEY
-249 QTLMYYK
+249 
-256 GIDFNESLLRLL
+256 NEGLLRLL
-268 GASAYDNINKTLL
+268 GASSYSNINITLL
-281 LVVGLVASLVIIPT
+281 LIVGLVASLVIIAT

-317 NSIGATKSQV
+317 NSIGATKSQI

-346 LLSGTIAIDIVFK
+346 LLSGTVAIDIVFK
-359 VIKTFFKTSVFG
+359 VIKTFFKTSMFG
-371 ELELRVVFSPVVLI
+371 ELDLRVVFSPIVLI
-385 SSTIIILLTIFISAI
+385 VSTLVILLTIFISAL

-457 LFSLIISIVIFISFN
+457 LFSLVISIVIFISFN
-472 GFVDMFIETNQI
+472 GFVDMFIEANQI
-484 NYGTITN
+484 NYGSITN

-498 KLFTKEEVQKTID
+498 NLLTKEEVQKTID
-511 ELKKINGIKDIAI
+511 ELKKINGLKDVAI
-524 DKGYN
+524 DKGYNLN

-536 KNINKDLKESLKQ
+536 KNINKDLRESLKQ
-549 SGYVDMDNSTY
+549 SDYVDMDNSTY
-560 NFINSRLSTPG
+560 NFFDSKLYTPG

-586 KETAKAENGVIL
+586 RKTAKAENGVIL

-610 GKVVLTN
+610 GKVVLSN

-631 DYDGN
+631 DSDGK

-651 EILTGNK
+651 EILTGNN
-658 QYPQT
+658 QYPET

-672 LIHLLSIKDDES
+672 LIPSLGIKDDES

-708 ENSLS
+708 ENNLS

-766 VIKSIGVTP
+766 IIKSIGVTP

-798 PIGICLNVLMNRI
+798 PIGICMNVLMNKI
-811 LEGMI
+811 LEGVI

-822 PYKSILIC
+822 PYKAILIC
-830 IISIFIITFIASYI
+830 VVAIFIITFIASYI

>member
-46 YQIRN
+46 YQMRN
-51 QIQSNGDFYATFFN
+51 EIQSNGSFYVTFNN
-65 INKEKAQIVTK
+65 IDKEKADIITK
-76 SSGVTRYGYSQSLG
+76 SSGVSEYGYKKDLG
-90 GTILGKNKDISL
+90 SNILDKKNSTSIDI
-102 YINAYDKNKIESYRL
+102 NVFDKNTINSFQI
-117 TLKEGK
+117 TLKNGS
-123 YPKNKNEIVVSE
+123 YPKNQSEIIVTE
-135 GLLKHLNKKIGDK
+135 DLLNKWNKKIGDK
-148 VIFEVGDIEY
+148 ITLNLGELIYDDMGI
-158 TEGTDIPKLINPQKN
+158 ISKLKNPQK
-173 TYKIVGILNKT
+173 TTFKIVGTLDKA
-184 PLSYNSQLFALAGF
+184 PYNSKLFAIAGF
-198 DINSVSNKEEFNV
+198 DINSVDKNEKFDV
-211 SICTENPKD
+211 SICTKNPKD

-234 VQADEASDEDYSYDD
+234 AQADETNDEDYSYND
-249 QTLMYYK
+249 QTSMYYK
-256 GIDFNESLLRLL
+256 DIKFNEGLLRLL
-268 GASAYDNINKTLL
+268 GASSYDNINTTLIL
-281 LVVGLVASLVIIPT
+281 IVGLVASLVIIAT

-359 VIKTFFKTSVFG
+359 VIKTFFKTSAFG
-371 ELELRVVFSPVVLI
+371 ELELRVVFSPIVLI
-385 SSTIIILLTIFISAI
+385 ISTLVILLTIFISAL

-472 GFVDMFIETNQI
+472 GFVDMFIEANQI
-484 NYGTITN
+484 NYGSITN

-498 KLFTKEEVQKTID
+498 KLFTKEEVQNTIN

-536 KNINKDLKESLKQ
+536 KNINKDLRESLKQ
-549 SGYVDMDNSTY
+549 SDYVDMDNSTY

-571 DFSISNIKLSEGKFD
+571 DFSISNIKLSEGKFN

-626 TITSY
+626 TVYSY
-631 DYDGN
+631 DSDGN
-636 ESEKEVKLKILAITD
+636 EKQKEVKLKILAITD

-658 QYPQT
+658 QYPET

-672 LIHLLSIKDDES
+672 LIHSLGIKDDES

-718 DEAQKLEQTMNV
+718 DEAQKFEQTMNV

-750 INTIST
+750 VNTIST

-798 PIGICLNVLMNRI
+798 PIGICMNVLMNKI
-811 LEGMI
+811 LEGVI

-822 PYKSILIC
+822 PYKAILIC
-830 IISIFIITFIASYI
+830 VVAIFIITFIASYI

>member
-46 YQIRN
+46 YQMRN
-51 QIQSNGDFYATFFN
+51 EIQSNGSFYVTFNN
-65 INKEKAQIVTK
+65 IDKEKADIITK
-76 SSGVTRYGYSQSLG
+76 SSGVSEYGYKKDLG
-90 GTILGKNKDISL
+90 SIILDKKNSTSIDI
-102 YINAYDKNKIESYRL
+102 NVFDKNTINSFQI
-117 TLKEGK
+117 TLKNGS
-123 YPKNKNEIVVSE
+123 YPKNQSEIIVTE
-135 GLLKHLNKKIGDK
+135 DLLNKWNKKIGDK
-148 VIFEVGDIEY
+148 ITLNLGELIYDDMGI
-158 TEGTDIPKLINPQKN
+158 ISKLKNPQK
-173 TYKIVGILNKT
+173 TTFKIVGTLDKA
-184 PLSYNSQLFALAGF
+184 PYNSKLFAIAGF
-198 DINSVSNKEEFNV
+198 DINSVDKNEKFDV
-211 SICTENPKD
+211 SICTKNPKD

-234 VQADEASDEDYSYDD
+234 AQADETNDEDYSYND
-249 QTLMYYK
+249 QTSMYYK
-256 GIDFNESLLRLL
+256 DIKFNEGLLRLL
-268 GASAYDNINKTLL
+268 GASSYDNINTTLIL
-281 LVVGLVASLVIIPT
+281 IVGLVASLVIIAT

-359 VIKTFFKTSVFG
+359 VIKTFFKTSAFG
-371 ELELRVVFSPVVLI
+371 ELELRVVFSPIVLI
-385 SSTIIILLTIFISAI
+385 ISTLVILLTIFISAL
-400 IPAINAAK
+400 IPAINVAK

-414 IKNSSNLKVGKI
+414 IRNSSNLKVGKI

-457 LFSLIISIVIFISFN
+457 LFSLVISIVIFISFN
-472 GFVDMFIETNQI
+472 GFVDMFIEANQI
-484 NYGTITN
+484 NYGSITN

-498 KLFTKEEVQKTID
+498 NLLTKEEVQKTID
-511 ELKKINGIKDIAI
+511 ELKKINGLKDVAI

-536 KNINKDLKESLKQ
+536 KNINKDLRESLKQ
-549 SGYVDMDNSTY
+549 SDYVDMDNSTY
-560 NFINSRLSTPG
+560 NFINSRLYIPG
-571 DFSISNIKLSEGKFD
+571 YFSISNIKLSEGKFD
-586 KETAKAENGVIL
+586 RKTAKAENGVIL

-626 TITSY
+626 TVYSY
-631 DYDGN
+631 DSDGN
-636 ESEKEVKLKILAITD
+636 EKQKEVKLKILAITD
-651 EILTGNK
+651 EILTGNN
-658 QYPQT
+658 QYQET

-672 LIHLLSIKDDES
+672 LIPSLGIKDDES

-708 ENSLS
+708 ENNLS

-766 VIKSIGVTP
+766 IIKSIGVTP

-798 PIGICLNVLMNRI
+798 PIGICMNVLMNKI
-811 LEGMI
+811 LEGVI

-822 PYKSILIC
+822 PYKAILIC
-830 IISIFIITFIASYI
+830 VVAIFIITFIASYI
-844 PLKKISKENIIDN
+844 PLKKISKQNIIDN
-857 IRQESI
+857 IRQDSI

>member
-1 MNLYTS
+1 MGMIS
-7 LTLRYLKQ
+7 KLK
-15 NKRRTLVTIIGIILA
+15 
-30 TALICGIGNI
+30 
-40 CTSFMD
+40 
-46 YQIRN
+46 
-51 QIQSNGDFYATFFN
+51 
-65 INKEKAQIVTK
+65 
-76 SSGVTRYGYSQSLG
+76 
-90 GTILGKNKDISL
+90 
-102 YINAYDKNKIESYRL
+102 
-117 TLKEGK
+117 
-123 YPKNKNEIVVSE
+123 
-135 GLLKHLNKKIGDK
+135 
-148 VIFEVGDIEY
+148 
-158 TEGTDIPKLINPQKN
+158 NPQK
-173 TYKIVGILNKT
+173 TTFKIVGTLDKA
-184 PLSYNSQLFALAGF
+184 PYNSKLFAIAGF
-198 DINSVSNKEEFNV
+198 DINTVNKNEKFDV
-211 SICTENPKD
+211 SICTKNPKD
-220 IYKTAISIGENIGL
+220 IYKTAISIGKNIGL
-234 VQADEASDEDYSYDD
+234 AQKDNPQDESYNYDEQANLYFKDIEY
-249 QTLMYYK
+249 
-256 GIDFNESLLRLL
+256 NEGLLRLL
-268 GASAYDNINKTLL
+268 GASSYSNINITLIL
-281 LVVGLVASLVIIPT
+281 IVALVASLVIIAT

-303 SIAISERKKQFGIL
+303 SIAISERKKQFAIL
-317 NSIGATKSQV
+317 NSIGATKSQI
-327 MKLVFLE
+327 MKFVFLE

-346 LLSGTIAIDIVFK
+346 LLSGTVAIDIVFK
-359 VIKTFFKTSVFG
+359 VIKTFFKTSMFG
-371 ELELRVVFSPVVLI
+371 ELDLRVVFSPIVLI
-385 SSTIIILLTIFISAI
+385 LSTLVILLTIFISAL

-457 LFSLIISIVIFISFN
+457 LFSLVISIVIFISFN
-472 GFVDMFIETNQI
+472 GFVDMFIEANQI
-484 NYGTITN
+484 NYGSITN

-498 KLFTKEEVQKTID
+498 NLLTKEEVQKTID
-511 ELKKINGIKDIAI
+511 ELKKINGLKDVAI

-536 KNINKDLKESLKQ
+536 KNINKDLRESLKQ
-549 SGYVDMDNSTY
+549 SRYVDMDNSNY
-560 NFINSRLSTPG
+560 NFINSRLYIPG
-571 DFSISNIKLSEGKFD
+571 YFSISNIKLSEGKFD
-586 KETAKAENGVIL
+586 RKTAKAENGVIL

-610 GKVVLTN
+610 GKVVLSN

-631 DYDGN
+631 DSDGK
-636 ESEKEVKLKILAITD
+636 ESAKEVKLKILAITD
-651 EILTGNK
+651 EILTGNN
-658 QYPQT
+658 QYPET

-672 LIHLLSIKDDES
+672 LIPSLGIKDDKS

-708 ENSLS
+708 ENNLS

-798 PIGICLNVLMNRI
+798 PIGICMNVLMNKI

-822 PYKSILIC
+822 PYKAILIC
-830 IISIFIITFIASYI
+830 VVAIFVITFIASYI
-844 PLKKISKENIIDN
+844 PLKKMSKENIIDN

>member
-46 YQIRN
+46 YQMRDE
-51 QIQSNGDFYATFFN
+51 IQSSGSFYATFTD
-65 INKEKAQIVTK
+65 IDKEKASVITK
-76 SSGVTRYGYSQSLG
+76 SSGVSEYGYKKNLGSVILDKKNSTSL
-90 GTILGKNKDISL
+90 DI
-102 YINAYDKNKIESYRL
+102 NVFDKNTINSFQI
-117 TLKEGK
+117 TLKKGS
-123 YPKNKNEIVVSE
+123 YPKNESELIVTQD
-135 GLLKHLNKKIGDK
+135 LLNKWNKKIGDK
-148 VIFEVGDIEY
+148 ITLNLGELIYDDMGMIS
-158 TEGTDIPKLINPQKN
+158 KLKNSQK
-173 TYKIVGILNKT
+173 TTFKIVGTLDKA
-184 PLSYNSQLFALAGF
+184 PYNSKLFAITGF
-198 DINSVSNKEEFNV
+198 DINTVNKNEKFDV
-211 SICTENPKD
+211 SICTKNPKD
-220 IYKTAISIGENIGL
+220 IYKTAISIGKNIGL
-234 VQADEASDEDYSYDD
+234 VQKDDPQDESYN
-249 QTLMYYK
+249 Y
-256 GIDFNESLLRLL
+256 NEQANLYFKDIEYNEGLLRLL
-268 GASAYDNINKTLL
+268 GASSYSNINITLL
-281 LVVGLVASLVIIPT
+281 LIVGLVASLVIIAT

-303 SIAISERKKQFGIL
+303 SIAISERKKQFAIL
-317 NSIGATKSQV
+317 NSIGATKSQI
-327 MKLVFLE
+327 MKFVFLE

-346 LLSGTIAIDIVFK
+346 LLSGTVAIDIVFK
-359 VIKTFFKTSVFG
+359 VIKTFFKTSMFG
-371 ELELRVVFSPVVLI
+371 ELDLRVVFSPIVLI
-385 SSTIIILLTIFISAI
+385 LSTLVILLTIFISAL

-426 KSSKLVKK
+426 KSSKLIKK

-457 LFSLIISIVIFISFN
+457 LFSLVISIVIFISFN
-472 GFVDMFIETNQI
+472 GFVDMFIEANQI
-484 NYGTITN
+484 NYGSITN

-498 KLFTKEEVQKTID
+498 NLLTKEEVQKTID
-511 ELKKINGIKDIAI
+511 ELKKINGLKDVAI

-536 KNINKDLKESLKQ
+536 KNINKDLRESLKQ
-549 SGYVDMDNSTY
+549 SRYVDMDNSNY
-560 NFINSRLSTPG
+560 NFINSRLYIPG
-571 DFSISNIKLSEGKFD
+571 YFSISNIKLSEGKFD
-586 KETAKAENGVIL
+586 RKTAKAENGVIL

-610 GKVVLTN
+610 GKVVLSN

-631 DYDGN
+631 DSDGK
-636 ESEKEVKLKILAITD
+636 ESAKEVKLKILAITD
-651 EILTGNK
+651 EILTGNN
-658 QYPQT
+658 QYPET

-672 LIHLLSIKDDES
+672 LIPSLGITDDKS
-684 SSNSY
+684 SSIY

-694 QEKSTRDEVKKVAE
+694 REKSTRDEVKKVAE
-708 ENSLS
+708 ENNLS
-713 VIDSI
+713 VMDSI

-822 PYKSILIC
+822 PYKAILIC
-830 IISIFIITFIASYI
+830 VVAIFVITFIASYI
-844 PLKKISKENIIDN
+844 PLKKMSKENIIDN

>member
-46 YQIRN
+46 YQMRD
-51 QIQSNGDFYATFFN
+51 QIKTSGSFYATFTD
-65 INKEKAQIVTK
+65 IDKEKASVITK
-76 SSGVTRYGYSQSLG
+76 SSGVSEYGYKKDLGSIILDKKDSTSL
-90 GTILGKNKDISL
+90 DI
-102 YINAYDKNKIESYRL
+102 NVFDKNTINSFQI
-117 TLKEGK
+117 TLKNGN
-123 YPKNKNEIVVSE
+123 YPKNQSEIVVTQA
-135 GLLKHLNKKIGDK
+135 LLNKWNKKIGDK
-148 VIFEVGDIEY
+148 ITLNLGELIYDDMGMIS
-158 TEGTDIPKLINPQKN
+158 KLKNSQK
-173 TYKIVGILNKT
+173 TTFKIVGTLDKA
-184 PLSYNSQLFALAGF
+184 PYNSKLFAIAGF
-198 DINSVSNKEEFNV
+198 DINTVDKNENFDV
-211 SICTENPKD
+211 SICTKNPKD

-234 VQADEASDEDYSYDD
+234 VQKDDPQDESYNYDD
-249 QTLMYYK
+249 QTYMYYK
-256 GIDFNESLLRLL
+256 DIDFNEGLLRLF
-268 GASAYDNINKTLL
+268 GASAYDNINITLL
-281 LVVGLVASLVIIPT
+281 LIVGLVASLVIIAT

-317 NSIGATKSQV
+317 NSIGATKSQI

-359 VIKTFFKTSVFG
+359 VIKTFFKTSMFG
-371 ELELRVVFSPVVLI
+371 ELGLRVVFSPIVLI
-385 SSTIIILLTIFISAI
+385 ISTLVILLTIFISAI

-426 KSSKLVKK
+426 KSSKLIKK

-457 LFSLIISIVIFISFN
+457 LFSLVISIVIFISFN
-472 GFVDMFIETNQI
+472 GFVDMFIEANQI
-484 NYGTITN
+484 NYGSITN

-498 KLFTKEEVQKTID
+498 NLLTKEEVQKTID
-511 ELKKINGIKDIAI
+511 ELKKINGLKDVAI

-536 KNINKDLKESLKQ
+536 KNINKDLRESLKQ
-549 SGYVDMDNSTY
+549 SRYVDMDNSNY
-560 NFINSRLSTPG
+560 NFINSRLYIPG
-571 DFSISNIKLSEGKFD
+571 YFSISNIKLSEGKFD
-586 KETAKAENGVIL
+586 RKTAKAENGVIL

-610 GKVVLTN
+610 GKVVLSN

-631 DYDGN
+631 DSDGK
-636 ESEKEVKLKILAITD
+636 ESAKEVKLKILAITD
-651 EILTGNK
+651 EILTGNN
-658 QYPQT
+658 QYPET

-672 LIHLLSIKDDES
+672 LIPSLGITDDKS
-684 SSNSY
+684 SSIY

-694 QEKSTRDEVKKVAE
+694 REKSTRDEVKKVAE
-708 ENSLS
+708 ENNLS

-822 PYKSILIC
+822 PYKAILIC
-830 IISIFIITFIASYI
+830 VVAIFVITFIASYI
-844 PLKKISKENIIDN
+844 PLKKMSKENIIDN

>member
-46 YQIRN
+46 YQMRD
-51 QIQSNGDFYATFFN
+51 QIQSSGSFYATFTD
-65 INKEKAQIVTK
+65 IDKEKAEVITK
-76 SSGVTRYGYSQSLG
+76 SSGVSEYGYKKNLGSVILDKKNSTSL
-90 GTILGKNKDISL
+90 DI
-102 YINAYDKNKIESYRL
+102 NVFDKNTINSFQI
-117 TLKEGK
+117 TLKKGS
-123 YPKNKNEIVVSE
+123 YPKNESELIVTQD
-135 GLLKHLNKKIGDK
+135 LLNKWNKKIGDK
-148 VIFEVGDIEY
+148 ITLNLGELIYDDMGMIS
-158 TEGTDIPKLINPQKN
+158 KLKNPQK
-173 TYKIVGILNKT
+173 TTFKIVGTLDKA
-184 PLSYNSQLFALAGF
+184 LYNSKFAIAGF
-198 DINSVSNKEEFNV
+198 DINSVDKNEKFDV
-211 SICTENPKD
+211 SICTKNPKD
-220 IYKTAISIGENIGL
+220 IYKTAISIGKNIGL
-234 VQADEASDEDYSYDD
+234 VQKDNPKDESYNYDEQANLYFKDIEY
-249 QTLMYYK
+249 
-256 GIDFNESLLRLL
+256 NEGLLRLL
-268 GASAYDNINKTLL
+268 GASSYSNINITLL
-281 LVVGLVASLVIIPT
+281 LIVGLVASLVIIAT

-303 SIAISERKKQFGIL
+303 SIAISERKKQFAIL
-317 NSIGATKSQV
+317 NSIGATKSQI
-327 MKLVFLE
+327 MKFVFLE

-346 LLSGTIAIDIVFK
+346 LLSGTVAIDIVFK
-359 VIKTFFKTSVFG
+359 VIKTFFKTSMFG
-371 ELELRVVFSPVVLI
+371 ELDLRVVFSPIVLI
-385 SSTIIILLTIFISAI
+385 LSTLVILLTIFISAL

-457 LFSLIISIVIFISFN
+457 LFSLVISIVIFISFN
-472 GFVDMFIETNQI
+472 GFVDMFVEANQI
-484 NYGTITN
+484 NYGSITN

-498 KLFTKEEVQKTID
+498 NLLTKEEVQKTID
-511 ELKKINGIKDIAI
+511 ELKKINGLKDVAI

-536 KNINKDLKESLKQ
+536 KNINKDLRESLKQ
-549 SGYVDMDNSTY
+549 SHYVDMDNSNY
-560 NFINSRLSTPG
+560 NFINSRLYIPG
-571 DFSISNIKLSEGKFD
+571 YFSISNIKLSEGKFD
-586 KETAKAENGVIL
+586 RKTAKAENGVIL

-610 GKVVLTN
+610 GKVVLSN

-631 DYDGN
+631 DSDGK

-651 EILTGNK
+651 EILTGNN
-658 QYPQT
+658 QYPET

-672 LIHLLSIKDDES
+672 LIPSLGITDDES
-684 SSNSY
+684 SSNLY

-708 ENSLS
+708 ENNLS

-766 VIKSIGVTP
+766 IIKSIGVTP

-798 PIGICLNVLMNRI
+798 PIGICMNVLMNKI
-811 LEGMI
+811 LEGVI

-822 PYKSILIC
+822 PYKAILIC
-830 IISIFIITFIASYI
+830 VVAIFIITFIASYI

>member
-46 YQIRN
+46 YQMRDE
-51 QIQSNGDFYATFFN
+51 IQSSGSFYATFTD
-65 INKEKAQIVTK
+65 IDKEKASVITK
-76 SSGVTRYGYSQSLG
+76 SSGVSEYGYKKNLGSVILDKKNSTSL
-90 GTILGKNKDISL
+90 DI
-102 YINAYDKNKIESYRL
+102 NVFDKNTINSFQI
-117 TLKEGK
+117 TLKKGS
-123 YPKNKNEIVVSE
+123 YPKNESELIVTQD
-135 GLLKHLNKKIGDK
+135 LLNKWNKKIGDK
-148 VIFEVGDIEY
+148 ITLNLGELIYDDMGMIS
-158 TEGTDIPKLINPQKN
+158 KLKNPQK
-173 TYKIVGILNKT
+173 TTFKIVGTLDKA
-184 PLSYNSQLFALAGF
+184 LYNSKFAIAGF
-198 DINSVSNKEEFNV
+198 DINSVDKNEKFDV
-211 SICTENPKD
+211 SICTKNPKD
-220 IYKTAISIGENIGL
+220 IYKTAISIGKNIGL
-234 VQADEASDEDYSYDD
+234 VQKDNPKDESYNYDEQANLYFKDIEY
-249 QTLMYYK
+249 
-256 GIDFNESLLRLL
+256 NEGLLRLL
-268 GASAYDNINKTLL
+268 GASSYSNINITLL
-281 LVVGLVASLVIIPT
+281 LIVGLVASLVIIAT

-303 SIAISERKKQFGIL
+303 SIAISERKKQFAIL
-317 NSIGATKSQV
+317 NSIGATKSQI
-327 MKLVFLE
+327 MKFVFLE

-346 LLSGTIAIDIVFK
+346 LLSGTVAIDIVFK
-359 VIKTFFKTSVFG
+359 VIKTFFKTSMFG
-371 ELELRVVFSPVVLI
+371 ELDLRVVFSPIVLI
-385 SSTIIILLTIFISAI
+385 LSTLVILLTIFISAL

-457 LFSLIISIVIFISFN
+457 LFSLVISIVIFISFN
-472 GFVDMFIETNQI
+472 GFVDMFVEANQI
-484 NYGTITN
+484 NYGSITN

-498 KLFTKEEVQKTID
+498 NLLTKEEVQKTID
-511 ELKKINGIKDIAI
+511 ELKKINGLKDVAI

-536 KNINKDLKESLKQ
+536 KNINKDLRESLKQ
-549 SGYVDMDNSTY
+549 SHYVDMDNSNY
-560 NFINSRLSTPG
+560 NFINSRLYIPG
-571 DFSISNIKLSEGKFD
+571 YFSISNIKLSEGKFD
-586 KETAKAENGVIL
+586 RKTAKAENGVIL

-626 TITSY
+626 TVYSY
-631 DYDGN
+631 DSDGN
-636 ESEKEVKLKILAITD
+636 EKQKEVKLKILAITD
-651 EILTGNK
+651 EILTGNN
-658 QYPQT
+658 QYPET

-672 LIHLLSIKDDES
+672 LIPSLGITDDES
-684 SSNSY
+684 SSNLY

-708 ENSLS
+708 ENNLS
-713 VIDSI
+713 VMDSI

-766 VIKSIGVTP
+766 IIKSIGVTP

-798 PIGICLNVLMNRI
+798 PIGICMNVLMNKI
-811 LEGMI
+811 LEGVI

-822 PYKSILIC
+822 PYKAILIC
-830 IISIFIITFIASYI
+830 VVAIFIITFIASYI

>member
-46 YQIRN
+46 YQMRN
-51 QIQSNGDFYATFFN
+51 EIQSNGSFYATFNN
-65 INKEKAQIVTK
+65 IDKEKADIITK
-76 SSGVTRYGYSQSLG
+76 SSGVSEYGYKKDLGSIILDKKDSTSL
-90 GTILGKNKDISL
+90 DI
-102 YINAYDKNKIESYRL
+102 NVFDKNTINSFQI
-117 TLKEGK
+117 TLKKGS
-123 YPKNKNEIVVSE
+123 YPKNESELIVTQD
-135 GLLKHLNKKIGDK
+135 LLNKWNKIIGDK
-148 VIFEVGDIEY
+148 ITLNLGELIYDDMGMIS
-158 TEGTDIPKLINPQKN
+158 KLKNSQK
-173 TYKIVGILNKT
+173 TTFKIVGTLDKA
-184 PLSYNSQLFALAGF
+184 PYNSKLFAIAGF
-198 DINSVSNKEEFNV
+198 DINSVNKNEKFDV
-211 SICTENPKD
+211 SICTKNPKD

-234 VQADEASDEDYSYDD
+234 VQKDNPKDESYNYDEQANLYFKDIEY
-249 QTLMYYK
+249 
-256 GIDFNESLLRLL
+256 NEGLLRLL
-268 GASAYDNINKTLL
+268 GASSYSNINITLL
-281 LVVGLVASLVIIPT
+281 LIVGLVASLVIIAT

-303 SIAISERKKQFGIL
+303 SIAISERKKQFAIL
-317 NSIGATKSQV
+317 NSIGATKSQI
-327 MKLVFLE
+327 MKFVFLE

-346 LLSGTIAIDIVFK
+346 LLSGTVAIDIVFK
-359 VIKTFFKTSVFG
+359 VIKICFKTSMLG
-371 ELELRVVFSPVVLI
+371 ELDLRVVFSPIVLI
-385 SSTIIILLTIFISAI
+385 LSTLVILLTIFISAL

-457 LFSLIISIVIFISFN
+457 LFSLVISIVIFISFN
-472 GFVDMFIETNQI
+472 GFVDMFVEANQI
-484 NYGTITN
+484 NYGSITN

-498 KLFTKEEVQKTID
+498 NLLTKEEVQKTID
-511 ELKKINGIKDIAI
+511 ELKKINGLKDVAI

-536 KNINKDLKESLKQ
+536 KNINKDLRESLKQ
-549 SGYVDMDNSTY
+549 SDYVDMDNSTY
-560 NFINSRLSTPG
+560 NFINSRLYTPG

-586 KETAKAENGVIL
+586 RKTAKAENGVIL

-610 GKVVLTN
+610 GKVVLSN

-631 DYDGN
+631 
-636 ESEKEVKLKILAITD
+636 E
-651 EILTGNK
+651 
-658 QYPQT
+658 T

-672 LIHLLSIKDDES
+672 LIPSLGIKDDKS

-708 ENSLS
+708 ENNLS
-713 VIDSI
+713 VMDSI

-766 VIKSIGVTP
+766 IIKSIGVTP

-798 PIGICLNVLMNRI
+798 PIGICMNVLMNKI
-811 LEGMI
+811 LEGVI

-822 PYKSILIC
+822 PYKAILIC
-830 IISIFIITFIASYI
+830 VVAIFIITFIASYI